1 MDKRLLVKRTLG
13 CVCAATM
20 MGATLVT
27 HHDSLNTV
35 IAEEKTVQVQKEL
48 PFIDSLHYLSE
59 NSKKEFKE
67 ELSKVG
73 EASQKVK
80 EILAKAQQA
89 DKQAQA
95 LAEMKIPE
103 KIPMKPLHGPLYG
116 GYFRTW
122 HDKTSD
128 PSEKDKVNSMGELP
142 KEVDLAFVFH
152 DWTKDY
158 SLFWKE
164 LATKHV
170 PKLNKQGTRVIRT
183 IPWRFLA
190 GGDNSGIAED
200 ASKYPNTPEG
210 NKALAKAIVDE
221 YVYKYNLDG
230 LDVDIERDSIPKV
243 NGEVSDENLKRSIH
257 VFEEIGKLIGPKG
270 ADKSR
275 LFIMDSTYMADKNP
289 LIERG
294 APYIDLLLVQVYGAR
309 GEQGEFQNDTKLVT
323 ETPEERWQ
331 GYSKYIRPEQYM
343 VGFSFYEEKAGSGN
357 LWYDINTRKD
367 EDTANG
373 INTDIT
379 GTRAERYA
387 RWQPKTGG
395 VKGGIFSYAV
405 DRDGVAHQPEKVA
418 QQDKR
423 SQMQVDEITDNIFHS
438 DYSVSKALKQ
448 VMLKDKSYDLIDEKD
463 FPDKALREA
472 VIAQVGTR
480 KGDLERFNGTL
491 RLDNPAI
498 QSLEGL
504 NKFKKLSQLDLIGLS
519 RITKLDRS
527 VLPANMKSGKDTLET
542 VLETYKKNS
551 KEEPATIPPV
561 SLTIS
566 GLTGLKELDLSG
578 FDRET
583 LAGLD
588 AATLTSL
595 EKVDISGNKLDLAPG
610 TENRQIFDVMR
621 STVSNHVRSNEQT
634 VRFDKQKPTGHYPTT
649 YGTTSLRLP
658 KAEGNIDLQS
668 RLLFGTVTNQGTLI
682 NSEADYKAY
691 QNQKIA
697 GRNFVDPDYHYNNF
711 KVSYDN
717 YTLTVTDSTLG
728 TTTDKRLATDKEETY
743 NVDFFSPAD
752 KTKAVHTAKVIV
764 GDEKTMM
771 VNLAEGATVIGGS
784 ADSVNARKVFDGK
797 IQSNLLTFDNQASI
811 IFEIKDPSL
820 AKYWRLFNDSSK
832 DKDDYIKEAKL
843 EVFTGQLNAEA
854 DVKTSLEKSGDW
866 VTVSTYSGEEKVY
879 SHSLDNISAKYWRV
893 TVDTKGGQYSSP
905 SLPELQILG
914 YPLPNADAIMK
925 TVTAAKELSQQKD
938 KFPQQVLGELIT
950 KEAAVEASLTSKMFD
965 IAVINTNVEALKNV
979 VDECLAYDKNKE
991 TAFKATEDYRAAVNR
1006 IKAERVTAEEM
1017 AQFKD
1022 LTEKAAWLNSKI
1034 EAKLA
1039 DRGYDTDLMGLV
1051 DKLTPITEALKLF
1064 AK

>member
-1 MDKRLLVKRTLG
+1 MDKHLLVKRTLG
-13 CVCAATM
+13 CVCAATL
-20 MGATLVT
+20 MGAALAT

-35 IAEEKTVQVQKEL
+35 KAEEKTVQVQKEL
-48 PFIDSLHYLSE
+48 PSIDSLHYLSE

-67 ELSKVG
+67 ELSKAG
-73 EASQKVK
+73 QESQKVK

-89 DKQAQA
+89 DKQAQE
-95 LAEMKIPE
+95 LAKMKIPE

-128 PSEKDKVNSMGELP
+128 PTEKDKVNSMGELP
-142 KEVDLAFVFH
+142 KEVDLAFIFH

-200 ASKYPNTPEG
+200 TSKYPNTPEG

-230 LDVDIERDSIPKV
+230 LDVDVEHDSIPKV
-243 NGEVSDENLKRSIH
+243 NGKASDENLKRSID

-343 VGFSFYEEKAGSGN
+343 IGFSFYEERAGSGN
-357 LWYDINTRKD
+357 LWYDINSRKD

-395 VKGGIFSYAV
+395 IKGGIFSYAI
-405 DRDGVAHQPEKVA
+405 DRDGVAHQPKQIAEK
-418 QQDKR
+418 DK
-423 SQMQVDEITDNIFHS
+423 QNVKNNQPQIPEITDNIFHS
-438 DYSVSKALKQ
+438 DYSVSKALKT

-472 VIAQVGTR
+472 VMAQVGTR

-504 NKFKKLSQLDLIGLS
+504 NKFKKLAQLDLIGLS

-527 VLPANMKSGKDTLET
+527 VLPANMKPGKDTLET
-542 VLETYKKNS
+542 VLETYKKDN

-561 SLTIS
+561 SLKVS

-610 TENRQIFDVMR
+610 TENRQIFDTML
-621 STVSNHVRSNEQT
+621 STISNHVGSNEQT
-634 VRFDKQKPTGHYPTT
+634 VKFDKQKPTGHYPDT
-649 YGTTSLRLP
+649 YGKTSLRLP
-658 KAEGNIDLQS
+658 VANEKVDLQS
-668 RLLFGTVTNQGTLI
+668 QLLFGTVTNQGTLI

-691 QNQKIA
+691 QNHKIA
-697 GRNFVDPDYHYNNF
+697 GRSFVDSNYHYNNF
-711 KVSYDN
+711 KVSYEN
-717 YTLTVTDSTLG
+717 YTVKVTDSTLG
-728 TTTDKRLATDKEETY
+728 TTTDKTLATDKEETY
-743 NVDFFSPAD
+743 KVDFFSPAD

-771 VNLAEGATVIGGS
+771 VNLAEGATVIKS
-784 ADSVNARKVFDGK
+784 ENDENAKKVFNG
-797 IQSNLLTFDNQASI
+797 IMEYNPISTQNRASI

-832 DKDDYIKEAKL
+832 DKKDYIKEAKL

-854 DVKTSLEKSGDW
+854 DVKTSLEKSDDW
-866 VTVSTYSGEEKVY
+866 QTVSTYSGQEQVF
-879 SHSLDNISAKYWRV
+879 SHALDNISAKYWRI
-893 TVDTKGGQYSSP
+893 TVDTKGGNYSWP

-914 YPLPNADAIMK
+914 YPLPNADTIMK
-925 TVTAAKELSQQKD
+925 TVTTAKGLSQQKD
-938 KFPQQVLGELIT
+938 KFSQKMPDEL
-950 KEAAVEASLTSKMFD
+950 K
-965 IAVINTNVEALKNV
+965 
-979 VDECLAYDKNKE
+979 
-991 TAFKATEDYRAAVNR
+991 
-1006 IKAERVTAEEM
+1006 IKEM
-1017 AQFKD
+1017 A
-1022 LTEKAAWLNSKI
+1022 LETSLNSKI
-1034 EAKLA
+1034 FDVTAINA
-1039 DRGYDTDLMGLV
+1039 NAGV
-1051 DKLTPITEALKLF
+1051 LKDCIEKRQLL
-1064 AK
+1064 KK

>member
-1 MDKRLLVKRTLG
+1 MDKHLLVKRTLG
-13 CVCAATM
+13 CVCAATL
-20 MGATLVT
+20 MGAALAT

-35 IAEEKTVQVQKEL
+35 KAEEKTVQVQKEL
-48 PFIDSLHYLSE
+48 PSIDSLHYLSE

-67 ELSKVG
+67 ELSKAG
-73 EASQKVK
+73 QESQKVK

-89 DKQAQA
+89 DKQAQE
-95 LAEMKIPE
+95 LAKMKIPE

-128 PSEKDKVNSMGELP
+128 PTEKDKVNSMGELP
-142 KEVDLAFVFH
+142 KEVDLAFIFH

-230 LDVDIERDSIPKV
+230 LDVDVEHDSIPKV
-243 NGEVSDENLKRSIH
+243 NGEASDENLKRSID

-270 ADKSR
+270 TDKSR

-294 APYIDLLLVQVYGAR
+294 APYINLLLVQVYGS
-309 GEQGEFQNDTKLVT
+309 QGEKGVFQNDTKLVT
-323 ETPEERWQ
+323 DTPEERWR

-343 VGFSFYEEKAGSGN
+343 IGFSFYEENAQEGN
-357 LWYDINTRKD
+357 LWYDISERK
-367 EDTANG
+367 ESDTTG
-373 INTDIT
+373 LSSSIT
-379 GTRAERYA
+379 ATRAERYA
-387 RWQPKTGG
+387 KWQPKTGG
-395 VKGGIFSYAV
+395 VKGGIFSYAI
-405 DRDGVAHQPEKVA
+405 DRDGVAHQPKKYAKQKEFKDA
-418 QQDKR
+418 
-423 SQMQVDEITDNIFHS
+423 TDNIFHS
-438 DYSVSKALKQ
+438 DYSVSKALKT

-472 VIAQVGTR
+472 VMAQVGTR

-504 NKFKKLSQLDLIGLS
+504 NKFKKLAQLDLIGLS
-519 RITKLDRS
+519 RITKLDQS
-527 VLPANMKSGKDTLET
+527 VLPANMKPGKDTLET
-542 VLETYKKNS
+542 VLETYKKDN

-561 SLTIS
+561 SLKVS

-610 TENRQIFDVMR
+610 TQNRQIFDTML
-621 STVSNHVRSNEQT
+621 STVSNHVGSNEQT
-634 VRFDKQKPTGHYPTT
+634 VKFDKQKPTGHYPDT
-649 YGTTSLRLP
+649 YGKTSLRLP
-658 KAEGNIDLQS
+658 VANEKVDLQS
-668 RLLFGTVTNQGTLI
+668 QLLFGTVTNQGTLI

-691 QNQKIA
+691 QNHKIA
-697 GRNFVDPDYHYNNF
+697 GRSFVDSNYHYNNF
-711 KVSYDN
+711 KVSYEN
-717 YTLTVTDSTLG
+717 YTVKVTDSTLG
-728 TTTDKRLATDKEETY
+728 TTTDKTLATDKEETY
-743 NVDFFSPAD
+743 KVDFFSPAD

-771 VNLAEGATVIGGS
+771 VNLAAGATVIKS
-784 ADSVNARKVFDGK
+784 ENDENAKKVFNGIMEYNPLSFNNK
-797 IQSNLLTFDNQASI
+797 SSI
-811 IFEIKDPSL
+811 IFEMKDPSL

-832 DKDDYIKEAKL
+832 GKDDYIKEAKL

-854 DVKTSLEKSGDW
+854 DVKTSLEKSDDW
-866 VTVSTYSGEEKVY
+866 QTVSTYSGQEQVF
-879 SHSLDNISAKYWRV
+879 SHALDNISAKYWRI
-893 TVDTKGGQYSSP
+893 TVDNKKNQYGCV

-914 YPLPNADAIMK
+914 YPLPNADTIMK

-938 KFPQQVLGELIT
+938 KFSQKMLDEL
-950 KEAAVEASLTSKMFD
+950 K
-965 IAVINTNVEALKNV
+965 
-979 VDECLAYDKNKE
+979 
-991 TAFKATEDYRAAVNR
+991 
-1006 IKAERVTAEEM
+1006 IKEM
-1017 AQFKD
+1017 A
-1022 LTEKAAWLNSKI
+1022 LETSLNSKI
-1034 EAKLA
+1034 FDVTAINA
-1039 DRGYDTDLMGLV
+1039 NAGV
-1051 DKLTPITEALKLF
+1051 LKDCIEKRQLL
-1064 AK
+1064 KK

>member
-1 MDKRLLVKRTLG
+1 MDKHLLVKRTLG
-13 CVCAATM
+13 CVCAATL
-20 MGATLVT
+20 MGAALAT

-35 IAEEKTVQVQKEL
+35 KAEEKTVQVQKEL
-48 PFIDSLHYLSE
+48 SSIDSLHYLSE

-67 ELSKVG
+67 ELSKAG
-73 EASQKVK
+73 QESQKVK

-89 DKQAQA
+89 DKQAQE
-95 LAEMKIPE
+95 LAKMKIPE

-128 PSEKDKVNSMGELP
+128 PTEKDKVNSMGELP
-142 KEVDLAFVFH
+142 KEVDLAFIFH

-200 ASKYPNTPEG
+200 TSKYPNTPEG

-230 LDVDIERDSIPKV
+230 LDVDVEHDSIPKV
-243 NGEVSDENLKRSIH
+243 NGEASDENLKRSID

-309 GEQGEFQNDTKLVT
+309 GEQGEFQNDTRLVT

-343 VGFSFYEEKAGSGN
+343 IGFSFYEENAQEGN
-357 LWYDINTRKD
+357 LWYDISERK
-367 EDTANG
+367 ESDTTG
-373 INTDIT
+373 LSSSIT
-379 GTRAERYA
+379 ATRAERYA
-387 RWQPKTGG
+387 KWQPKTGG
-395 VKGGIFSYAV
+395 VKGGIFSYAI
-405 DRDGVAHQPEKVA
+405 DRDGVAHQPKKYAKQKEFKDA
-418 QQDKR
+418 
-423 SQMQVDEITDNIFHS
+423 TDNIFHS
-438 DYSVSKALKQ
+438 DYSVSKALKT

-472 VIAQVGTR
+472 VMAQVGTR

-504 NKFKKLSQLDLIGLS
+504 NKFKKLAQLDLIGLS

-527 VLPANMKSGKDTLET
+527 VLPANMKPGKDTLET
-542 VLETYKKNS
+542 VLETYKKDN

-561 SLTIS
+561 SLKVS

-610 TENRQIFDVMR
+610 TENRQIFDTML
-621 STVSNHVRSNEQT
+621 STVSNHVGSNEQT
-634 VRFDKQKPTGHYPTT
+634 VKFDKQKPTGHYPDT
-649 YGTTSLRLP
+649 YGKTSLRLP
-658 KAEGNIDLQS
+658 VAEGNIDLQS
-668 RLLFGTVTNQGTLI
+668 QLLFGTVTNQGTLI

-691 QNQKIA
+691 QNHKIA
-697 GRNFVDPDYHYNNF
+697 GRSFVDSNYHYNNF
-711 KVSYDN
+711 KVSYEN
-717 YTLTVTDSTLG
+717 YTVKVTDSTLG
-728 TTTDKRLATDKEETY
+728 TTTDKTLATDKEETY
-743 NVDFFSPAD
+743 KVDFFSPAD
-752 KTKAVHTAKVIV
+752 KTKAVHTAKVII

-784 ADSVNARKVFDGK
+784 ADSQAALKAFDGV
-797 IQSNLLTFDNQASI
+797 IEYNPISTQNRASI
-811 IFEIKDPSL
+811 IFEMKDPSL

-832 DKDDYIKEAKL
+832 GEDDYIKEAKL

-854 DVKTSLEKSGDW
+854 DVKTSLEKSDDW
-866 VTVSTYSGEEKVY
+866 QTVSTYSGQEQVF
-879 SHSLDNISAKYWRV
+879 SHALDNISAKYWRI
-893 TVDTKGGQYSSP
+893 TVDNKKNQYGYV

-914 YPLPNADAIMK
+914 YPLPNADTIMK
-925 TVTAAKELSQQKD
+925 TVTIAKGLSQQKD
-938 KFPQQVLGELIT
+938 KFSQKMLDEL
-950 KEAAVEASLTSKMFD
+950 K
-965 IAVINTNVEALKNV
+965 
-979 VDECLAYDKNKE
+979 
-991 TAFKATEDYRAAVNR
+991 
-1006 IKAERVTAEEM
+1006 IKEM
-1017 AQFKD
+1017 A
-1022 LTEKAAWLNSKI
+1022 LETSLNSKI
-1034 EAKLA
+1034 FDVTAINA
-1039 DRGYDTDLMGLV
+1039 NAGV
-1051 DKLTPITEALKLF
+1051 LKDCIEKRQLL
-1064 AK
+1064 KK

>member
-1 MDKRLLVKRTLG
+1 MDKHLLVKRTLG
-13 CVCAATM
+13 CVCAATL
-20 MGATLVT
+20 MGAALAT

-35 IAEEKTVQVQKEL
+35 KAEEKTVQVQKEL
-48 PFIDSLHYLSE
+48 SSIDSLHYLSE

-67 ELSKVG
+67 ELSKAG
-73 EASQKVK
+73 QESQKVK

-89 DKQAQA
+89 DKQAQE
-95 LAEMKIPE
+95 LAKMKIPE

-128 PSEKDKVNSMGELP
+128 PTEKDKVNSMGELP
-142 KEVDLAFVFH
+142 KEVDLAFIFH

-200 ASKYPNTPEG
+200 TSKYPNTPEG

-230 LDVDIERDSIPKV
+230 LDVDVEHDSIPKV
-243 NGEVSDENLKRSIH
+243 DKKEDTAGVERSIQ

-309 GEQGEFQNDTKLVT
+309 GEKGVFQNDTKLVT
-323 ETPEERWQ
+323 DTPEERWQ

-343 VGFSFYEEKAGSGN
+343 IGFSFYEERAGSGN
-357 LWYDINTRKD
+357 LWYDINSRKD
-367 EDTANG
+367 DDKANG

-395 VKGGIFSYAV
+395 VKGGIFSYAI

-423 SQMQVDEITDNIFHS
+423 SQTQVDEITDNIFHS
-438 DYSVSKALKQ
+438 DYSVSKALKT

-472 VIAQVGTR
+472 VMAQVGTR

-504 NKFKKLSQLDLIGLS
+504 NKFKKLAQLDLIGLS
-519 RITKLDRS
+519 RITKLDQS
-527 VLPANMKSGKDTLET
+527 VLPANMKPGKDTLET
-542 VLETYKKNS
+542 VLETYKQDN

-561 SLTIS
+561 SLKVS

-610 TENRQIFDVMR
+610 TENRQIFDTML
-621 STVSNHVRSNEQT
+621 STVSNHVGSNEQT
-634 VRFDKQKPTGHYPTT
+634 VKFDKQKPTGHYPDT
-649 YGTTSLRLP
+649 YGKTSLRLP
-658 KAEGNIDLQS
+658 VAEGNIDLQS
-668 RLLFGTVTNQGTLI
+668 QLLFGTVTNQGTLI

-691 QNQKIA
+691 QNHKIA
-697 GRNFVDPDYHYNNF
+697 GRSFVDSNYHYNNF
-711 KVSYDN
+711 KVSYEN
-717 YTLTVTDSTLG
+717 YTVKVTDSTLG
-728 TTTDKRLATDKEETY
+728 TTTDKTLATDKEETY
-743 NVDFFSPAD
+743 KVDFFSPAD
-752 KTKAVHTAKVIV
+752 KTKAVHTAKVII

-784 ADSVNARKVFDGK
+784 ADSQAALKAFDGV
-797 IQSNLLTFDNQASI
+797 IEYNPISTQNRASI
-811 IFEIKDPSL
+811 IFEMKDPSL

-832 DKDDYIKEAKL
+832 GEDDYIKEAKL

-854 DVKTSLEKSGDW
+854 DVKTSLEKSDDW
-866 VTVSTYSGEEKVY
+866 QTVSTYSGQEQVF
-879 SHSLDNISAKYWRV
+879 SHALDNISAKYWRI
-893 TVDTKGGQYSSP
+893 TVDNKKNQYGYV

-914 YPLPNADAIMK
+914 YPLPNADTIMK
-925 TVTAAKELSQQKD
+925 TVTTAKELSQQKD
-938 KFPQQVLGELIT
+938 KFSQKMLDEL
-950 KEAAVEASLTSKMFD
+950 K
-965 IAVINTNVEALKNV
+965 
-979 VDECLAYDKNKE
+979 
-991 TAFKATEDYRAAVNR
+991 
-1006 IKAERVTAEEM
+1006 IKEM
-1017 AQFKD
+1017 A
-1022 LTEKAAWLNSKI
+1022 LETSLNSKI
-1034 EAKLA
+1034 FDVTAINA
-1039 DRGYDTDLMGLV
+1039 NAGV
-1051 DKLTPITEALKLF
+1051 LKDCIEKRQLL
-1064 AK
+1064 KK

>member
-1 MDKRLLVKRTLG
+1 MDKHLLVKRTLG
-13 CVCAATM
+13 CVCAATL
-20 MGATLVT
+20 MGAALAT

-35 IAEEKTVQVQKEL
+35 KAEEKTVQVQKEL
-48 PFIDSLHYLSE
+48 PSIDSLHYLSE

-67 ELSKVG
+67 ELSKAG
-73 EASQKVK
+73 QESQKVK

-89 DKQAQA
+89 DKQAQE
-95 LAEMKIPE
+95 LAKMKIPE

-128 PSEKDKVNSMGELP
+128 PTEKDKVNSMGELP
-142 KEVDLAFVFH
+142 KEVDLAFIFH

-200 ASKYPNTPEG
+200 TSKYPNTPEG

-230 LDVDIERDSIPKV
+230 LDVDVEHDSIPKV
-243 NGEVSDENLKRSIH
+243 DKKEDTAGVERSIQ

-270 ADKSR
+270 VDKSR

-294 APYIDLLLVQVYGAR
+294 APYINLLLVQVYGS
-309 GEQGEFQNDTKLVT
+309 QGEKGGWEPVSNRPEKTM
-323 ETPEERWQ
+323 EERWQ

-343 VGFSFYEEKAGSGN
+343 IGFSFYEERAGSGN
-357 LWYDINTRKD
+357 LWYDINVED
-367 EDTANG
+367 ESNPNIG
-373 INTDIT
+373 KEIK

-387 RWQPKTGG
+387 KWQPKTGG

-405 DRDGVAHQPEKVA
+405 DRDGVAHPK
-418 QQDKR
+418 KNGYKNPKL
-423 SQMQVDEITDNIFHS
+423 DNIVTS
-438 DYSVSKALKQ
+438 DYSVSKALKT

-472 VIAQVGTR
+472 VMAQVGTR

-504 NKFKKLSQLDLIGLS
+504 NKFKKLAQLDLIGLS
-519 RITKLDRS
+519 CITKLDQS
-527 VLPANMKSGKDTLET
+527 VLPANMKPGKDTLET
-542 VLETYKKNS
+542 VLETYKKDN

-561 SLTIS
+561 SLKVS

-610 TENRQIFDVMR
+610 TENRQIFDTML
-621 STVSNHVRSNEQT
+621 STVSNHVGSNKQT
-634 VRFDKQKPTGHYPTT
+634 VKFDKQKPTGHYPDT
-649 YGTTSLRLP
+649 YGKTSLRLP
-658 KAEGNIDLQS
+658 VANEKVDLQS
-668 RLLFGTVTNQGTLI
+668 QLLFGTVTNQGTLI

-691 QNQKIA
+691 QNHKIA
-697 GRNFVDPDYHYNNF
+697 GRSFVDSNYHYNNF
-711 KVSYDN
+711 KVSYES
-717 YTLTVTDSTLG
+717 YTVKVTDSTLG
-728 TTTDKRLATDKEETY
+728 TTTDKTLATDKEETY
-743 NVDFFSPAD
+743 KVDFFIPAD

-771 VNLAEGATVIGGS
+771 VNLAEGATVIKS
-784 ADSVNARKVFDGK
+784 ENDENAKKVFNG
-797 IQSNLLTFDNQASI
+797 IMEYNPISTQNRASI

-832 DKDDYIKEAKL
+832 DKKDYIKEAKL

-854 DVKTSLEKSGDW
+854 DVKTSLEKSDDW
-866 VTVSTYSGEEKVY
+866 QTVSTYSGQEQVF
-879 SHSLDNISAKYWRV
+879 SHALDNISAKYWRI
-893 TVDTKGGQYSSP
+893 TVDTKGGNYSWP

-914 YPLPNADAIMK
+914 YPLPNADTIMK
-925 TVTAAKELSQQKD
+925 TVTTAKGLSQQKD
-938 KFPQQVLGELIT
+938 KFSQKMLDEL
-950 KEAAVEASLTSKMFD
+950 K
-965 IAVINTNVEALKNV
+965 
-979 VDECLAYDKNKE
+979 
-991 TAFKATEDYRAAVNR
+991 
-1006 IKAERVTAEEM
+1006 IKEM
-1017 AQFKD
+1017 A
-1022 LTEKAAWLNSKI
+1022 LETSLNSKI
-1034 EAKLA
+1034 FDVTAINA
-1039 DRGYDTDLMGLV
+1039 NAGV
-1051 DKLTPITEALKLF
+1051 LKDCIEKRQLL
-1064 AK
+1064 KK

>member
-1 MDKRLLVKRTLG
+1 MDKHLLVKRTLG
-13 CVCAATM
+13 CVCAATL
-20 MGATLVT
+20 MGAALAT

-35 IAEEKTVQVQKEL
+35 KAEEKTVQVQKEL
-48 PFIDSLHYLSE
+48 SSIDSLHYLSE

-67 ELSKVG
+67 ELSKEKVP
-73 EASQKVK
+73 EKVK

-89 DKQAQA
+89 DKQAQE
-95 LAEMKIPE
+95 LTKMKIPE

-128 PSEKDKVNSMGELP
+128 PTEKDKVNSMGELP
-142 KEVDLAFVFH
+142 KEVDLAFIFH

-200 ASKYPNTPEG
+200 TSKYPNTPEG

-230 LDVDIERDSIPKV
+230 LDVDVEHDSILKV
-243 NGEVSDENLKRSIH
+243 NGKASDENLKRSID

-270 ADKSR
+270 VDKSR

-343 VGFSFYEEKAGSGN
+343 IGFSFYEERAGSGN
-357 LWYDINTRKD
+357 LWYDINSRKD
-367 EDTANG
+367 DDKANG

-395 VKGGIFSYAV
+395 VKGGIFSYAI
-405 DRDGVAHQPEKVA
+405 DRDGVAHQPKQIAEK
-418 QQDKR
+418 DK
-423 SQMQVDEITDNIFHS
+423 QNVKNNQPQIPEITDNIFHS
-438 DYSVSKALKQ
+438 DYSVSKALKT

-472 VIAQVGTR
+472 VMAQVGTR

-504 NKFKKLSQLDLIGLS
+504 NKFKKLAQLDLIGLS
-519 RITKLDRS
+519 RITKLDQS
-527 VLPANMKSGKDTLET
+527 VLPANMKPGKDTLET
-542 VLETYKKNS
+542 VLETYKKDN

-561 SLTIS
+561 SLKVS

-610 TENRQIFDVMR
+610 TENRQIFDTML
-621 STVSNHVRSNEQT
+621 STISNHVGSNEQT
-634 VRFDKQKPTGHYPTT
+634 VKFDKQKPTGHYPDT
-649 YGTTSLRLP
+649 YGKTSLRLP
-658 KAEGNIDLQS
+658 VAEGNIDLQS
-668 RLLFGTVTNQGTLI
+668 QLLFGTVTNQGTLI

-691 QNQKIA
+691 QNHKIA
-697 GRNFVDPDYHYNNF
+697 GRSFVDSNYHYNNF
-711 KVSYDN
+711 KVSYEN
-717 YTLTVTDSTLG
+717 YTVKVTDSTLG
-728 TTTDKRLATDKEETY
+728 TTTDKTLATDKEETY
-743 NVDFFSPAD
+743 KVDFFSPAD

-784 ADSVNARKVFDGK
+784 ADSQAALKAFDGV
-797 IQSNLLTFDNQASI
+797 IEYNPISTQNRASI
-811 IFEIKDPSL
+811 IFEMKDPSL

-832 DKDDYIKEAKL
+832 GEDDYIKEAKL

-854 DVKTSLEKSGDW
+854 DVKTSLEKSDDW
-866 VTVSTYSGEEKVY
+866 QTVSTYSGQEQVF
-879 SHSLDNISAKYWRV
+879 SHALDNISAKYWRV
-893 TVDTKGGQYSSP
+893 TVDTKGGNYSWP

-914 YPLPNADAIMK
+914 YPLPNADTIMK
-925 TVTAAKELSQQKD
+925 TVTTAKELSQQKD
-938 KFPQQVLGELIT
+938 KFSQKILDEL
-950 KEAAVEASLTSKMFD
+950 K
-965 IAVINTNVEALKNV
+965 
-979 VDECLAYDKNKE
+979 
-991 TAFKATEDYRAAVNR
+991 
-1006 IKAERVTAEEM
+1006 IKEM
-1017 AQFKD
+1017 A
-1022 LTEKAAWLNSKI
+1022 LETSLNSKI
-1034 EAKLA
+1034 FDVTAIDA
-1039 DRGYDTDLMGLV
+1039 NAGV
-1051 DKLTPITEALKLF
+1051 LKDCIEKRQLL
-1064 AK
+1064 KK

>member
-1 MDKRLLVKRTLG
+1 MDKHLLVKRTLG
-13 CVCAATM
+13 CVCAATL
-20 MGATLVT
+20 MGAALAT

-35 IAEEKTVQVQKEL
+35 KAEEKTVQVQKEL
-48 PFIDSLHYLSE
+48 SSIDSLHYLSE

-67 ELSKVG
+67 ELSKAG
-73 EASQKVK
+73 QESQKVK

-89 DKQAQA
+89 DKQAQE
-95 LAEMKIPE
+95 LAKMKIPE

-128 PSEKDKVNSMGELP
+128 PTEKDKVNSMGELP
-142 KEVDLAFVFH
+142 KEVDLAFIFH

-200 ASKYPNTPEG
+200 TSKYPNTPEG

-230 LDVDIERDSIPKV
+230 LDVDVEHDSIPKV
-243 NGEVSDENLKRSIH
+243 NGEASDENLKRSID

-294 APYIDLLLVQVYGAR
+294 APYINLLLVQVYGS
-309 GEQGEFQNDTKLVT
+309 QGEKGGWEPVSNRPEKTM
-323 ETPEERWQ
+323 EERWQ

-343 VGFSFYEEKAGSGN
+343 IGFSFYEERAGSGN
-357 LWYDINTRKD
+357 LWYDINVED
-367 EDTANG
+367 ESNPNIG
-373 INTDIT
+373 KEIK

-387 RWQPKTGG
+387 KWQPKTGG

-405 DRDGVAHQPEKVA
+405 DRDGVAHPK
-418 QQDKR
+418 KNGYKNPKL
-423 SQMQVDEITDNIFHS
+423 DNIVTS
-438 DYSVSKALKQ
+438 DYSVSKALKT

-472 VIAQVGTR
+472 VMAQVGTR

-504 NKFKKLSQLDLIGLS
+504 NKFKKLAQLDLIGLS
-519 RITKLDRS
+519 RITKLDQS
-527 VLPANMKSGKDTLET
+527 VLPANMKPGKDTLET
-542 VLETYKKNS
+542 VLETYKKDN

-561 SLTIS
+561 SLKVS

-610 TENRQIFDVMR
+610 TENRQIFDTML
-621 STVSNHVRSNEQT
+621 STVSNHVGSNKQT
-634 VRFDKQKPTGHYPTT
+634 VKFDKQKPTGHYPDT
-649 YGTTSLRLP
+649 YGKTSLRLP
-658 KAEGNIDLQS
+658 VANEKVDLQS
-668 RLLFGTVTNQGTLI
+668 QLLFGTVTNQGTLI

-691 QNQKIA
+691 QNHKIA
-697 GRNFVDPDYHYNNF
+697 GRSFVDSNYHYNNF
-711 KVSYDN
+711 KVSYEN
-717 YTLTVTDSTLG
+717 YTVKVTDSTLG
-728 TTTDKRLATDKEETY
+728 TTTDKTLATDKEETY
-743 NVDFFSPAD
+743 KVDFFSPAD

-771 VNLAEGATVIGGS
+771 VNLAAGATVIKS
-784 ADSVNARKVFDGK
+784 ENDENAKKVFNG
-797 IQSNLLTFDNQASI
+797 IMEYNPISTQNRASI
-811 IFEIKDPSL
+811 IFEMKDPSL
-820 AKYWRLFNDSSK
+820 AKYWRLFNNSSK
-832 DKDDYIKEAKL
+832 GEDDYIKEAKL

-854 DVKTSLEKSGDW
+854 DVKTSLEKSDDW
-866 VTVSTYSGEEKVY
+866 QTVSTYSGQEQVF
-879 SHSLDNISAKYWRV
+879 SHALDNISAKYWRI
-893 TVDTKGGQYSSP
+893 TVDNKKNQYGYV

-914 YPLPNADAIMK
+914 YPLPNADTIMK
-925 TVTAAKELSQQKD
+925 TVTTAKGLSQQKD
-938 KFPQQVLGELIT
+938 KFSQKMLDEL
-950 KEAAVEASLTSKMFD
+950 K
-965 IAVINTNVEALKNV
+965 
-979 VDECLAYDKNKE
+979 
-991 TAFKATEDYRAAVNR
+991 
-1006 IKAERVTAEEM
+1006 IKEM
-1017 AQFKD
+1017 A
-1022 LTEKAAWLNSKI
+1022 LETSLNSKI
-1034 EAKLA
+1034 FDVTAINA
-1039 DRGYDTDLMGLV
+1039 NAGV
-1051 DKLTPITEALKLF
+1051 LKDCIEKRQLL
-1064 AK
+1064 KK

>member
-1 MDKRLLVKRTLG
+1 MDKHLLVKRTLG
-13 CVCAATM
+13 CVCAATL
-20 MGATLVT
+20 MGAALAT

-35 IAEEKTVQVQKEL
+35 KAEEKTVQVQKEL
-48 PFIDSLHYLSE
+48 SSIDSLHYLSE

-67 ELSKVG
+67 ELSKEKVP
-73 EASQKVK
+73 EKVK

-89 DKQAQA
+89 DKQAQE
-95 LAEMKIPE
+95 LAKMKIPE

-128 PSEKDKVNSMGELP
+128 PTEKDKVNSMGELP
-142 KEVDLAFVFH
+142 KEVDLAFIFH

-200 ASKYPNTPEG
+200 TSKYPNTPEG

-230 LDVDIERDSIPKV
+230 LDVDVEHDSIPKV
-243 NGEVSDENLKRSIH
+243 DKKEDTAGVERSIQ

-309 GEQGEFQNDTKLVT
+309 GEKGVFQNDTKLVT
-323 ETPEERWQ
+323 DTPEERWQ
-331 GYSKYIRPEQYM
+331 GYSKYICPEQYM
-343 VGFSFYEEKAGSGN
+343 IGFSFYEERAGSGN
-357 LWYDINTRKD
+357 LWYDINSRKD
-367 EDTANG
+367 DDKANG

-395 VKGGIFSYAV
+395 VKGGIFSYAI

-423 SQMQVDEITDNIFHS
+423 SQTQVDEITDNIFHS
-438 DYSVSKALKQ
+438 DYSVSKALKT

-472 VIAQVGTR
+472 VMAQVGTR

-504 NKFKKLSQLDLIGLS
+504 NKFKKLAQLDLIGLS
-519 RITKLDRS
+519 RITKLDQS
-527 VLPANMKSGKDTLET
+527 VLPANMKPGKDTLET
-542 VLETYKKNS
+542 VLETYKQDN

-561 SLTIS
+561 SLKVS

-610 TENRQIFDVMR
+610 TENRQIFDTML
-621 STVSNHVRSNEQT
+621 STVSNHVGSNEQT
-634 VRFDKQKPTGHYPTT
+634 VKFDKQKPTGHYPDT
-649 YGTTSLRLP
+649 YGKTSLRLP
-658 KAEGNIDLQS
+658 VAEGNIDLQS
-668 RLLFGTVTNQGTLI
+668 QLLFGTVTNQGTLI

-691 QNQKIA
+691 QNHKIA
-697 GRNFVDPDYHYNNF
+697 GRSFVDSNYHYNNF
-711 KVSYDN
+711 KVSYEN
-717 YTLTVTDSTLG
+717 YTVKVTDSTLG
-728 TTTDKRLATDKEETY
+728 TTTDKTLATDKEETY
-743 NVDFFSPAD
+743 KVDFFSPAD
-752 KTKAVHTAKVIV
+752 KTKAVHTAKVII

-784 ADSVNARKVFDGK
+784 ADSQAALKAFDGV
-797 IQSNLLTFDNQASI
+797 IEYNPISTQNRASI
-811 IFEIKDPSL
+811 IFEMKDPSL

-832 DKDDYIKEAKL
+832 GEDDYIKEAKL

-854 DVKTSLEKSGDW
+854 DVKTSLEKSDDW
-866 VTVSTYSGEEKVY
+866 QTVSTYSGQEQVF
-879 SHSLDNISAKYWRV
+879 SHALDNISAKYWRI
-893 TVDTKGGQYSSP
+893 TVDNKKNQYGYV

-914 YPLPNADAIMK
+914 YSLPNADTIMK
-925 TVTAAKELSQQKD
+925 TVTTAKELSQQKD
-938 KFPQQVLGELIT
+938 KFSQKMLDEL
-950 KEAAVEASLTSKMFD
+950 K
-965 IAVINTNVEALKNV
+965 
-979 VDECLAYDKNKE
+979 
-991 TAFKATEDYRAAVNR
+991 
-1006 IKAERVTAEEM
+1006 IKEM
-1017 AQFKD
+1017 A
-1022 LTEKAAWLNSKI
+1022 LETSLNSKI
-1034 EAKLA
+1034 FDVTAINA
-1039 DRGYDTDLMGLV
+1039 NAGV
-1051 DKLTPITEALKLF
+1051 LKDCIEKRQLL
-1064 AK
+1064 KK

>member
-1 MDKRLLVKRTLG
+1 MVYQLGSHDLVPKIRSVQMDKHLLVKRTLG
-13 CVCAATM
+13 CVCAATL
-20 MGATLVT
+20 MGAALAT

-35 IAEEKTVQVQKEL
+35 KAEEKTVQVQKEL
-48 PFIDSLHYLSE
+48 PSIDSLHYLSE

-67 ELSKVG
+67 ELSKAG
-73 EASQKVK
+73 QESQKGK

-89 DKQAQA
+89 DKQAQE
-95 LAEMKIPE
+95 LAKMKIPE

-128 PSEKDKVNSMGELP
+128 PTEKDKVNSMGELP
-142 KEVDLAFVFH
+142 KEVDLAFIFH

-200 ASKYPNTPEG
+200 TSKYPNTPEG

-230 LDVDIERDSIPKV
+230 LDVDVEHDSIPKV
-243 NGEVSDENLKRSIH
+243 NGEASDENLKRSID

-270 ADKSR
+270 VDKSR

-343 VGFSFYEEKAGSGN
+343 IGFSFYEERAGSGN
-357 LWYDINTRKD
+357 LWYDINSRKD

-395 VKGGIFSYAV
+395 IKGGIFSYAI
-405 DRDGVAHQPEKVA
+405 DRDGVAHQPKQIAEK
-418 QQDKR
+418 DK
-423 SQMQVDEITDNIFHS
+423 QNVKNNQPQIPEITDNIFHS
-438 DYSVSKALKQ
+438 DYSVSKALKT

-472 VIAQVGTR
+472 VMAQVGTR

-504 NKFKKLSQLDLIGLS
+504 NKFKKLAQLDLIGLS
-519 RITKLDRS
+519 RITKLDQS
-527 VLPANMKSGKDTLET
+527 VLPANMKPGKDTLET
-542 VLETYKKNS
+542 VLETYKKDN

-561 SLTIS
+561 SLKVS

-610 TENRQIFDVMR
+610 TQNRQIFDTML
-621 STVSNHVRSNEQT
+621 STVSNHVGSNEQT
-634 VRFDKQKPTGHYPTT
+634 VKFDKQKPTGHYPDT
-649 YGTTSLRLP
+649 YGKTSLRLP
-658 KAEGNIDLQS
+658 VANEKVDLQS
-668 RLLFGTVTNQGTLI
+668 QLLFGTVTNQGTLI

-691 QNQKIA
+691 QNHKIA
-697 GRNFVDPDYHYNNF
+697 GRSFVDSNYHYNNF
-711 KVSYDN
+711 KVSYEN
-717 YTLTVTDSTLG
+717 YTVKVTDSTLG
-728 TTTDKRLATDKEETY
+728 TTTDKTLATDKEETY
-743 NVDFFSPAD
+743 KVDFFSPAD

-771 VNLAEGATVIGGS
+771 VNLAAGATVIKS
-784 ADSVNARKVFDGK
+784 ENDENAKKVFNGIMEYNPLSFNNK
-797 IQSNLLTFDNQASI
+797 SSI
-811 IFEIKDPSL
+811 IFEMKDPSL

-832 DKDDYIKEAKL
+832 GKDDYIKEAKL

-854 DVKTSLEKSGDW
+854 DVKTSLEKSDDW
-866 VTVSTYSGEEKVY
+866 QTVSTYSGQEQVF
-879 SHSLDNISAKYWRV
+879 SHALDNISAKYWRI
-893 TVDTKGGQYSSP
+893 TVDNKKNQYGCV

-914 YPLPNADAIMK
+914 YPLPNADTIMK

-938 KFPQQVLGELIT
+938 KFSQKMLDEL
-950 KEAAVEASLTSKMFD
+950 K
-965 IAVINTNVEALKNV
+965 
-979 VDECLAYDKNKE
+979 
-991 TAFKATEDYRAAVNR
+991 
-1006 IKAERVTAEEM
+1006 IKEM
-1017 AQFKD
+1017 A
-1022 LTEKAAWLNSKI
+1022 LETSLNSKI
-1034 EAKLA
+1034 FDVTAINA
-1039 DRGYDTDLMGLV
+1039 NAGV
-1051 DKLTPITEALKLF
+1051 LKDCIEKRQLL
-1064 AK
+1064 KK

>member
-1 MDKRLLVKRTLG
+1 MDKHLLVKRTLG
-13 CVCAATM
+13 CVCAATL
-20 MGATLVT
+20 MGAALAT

-35 IAEEKTVQVQKEL
+35 KAEEKTVQVQKEL
-48 PFIDSLHYLSE
+48 PSIDSLHYLSE

-67 ELSKVG
+67 ELSKEKVP
-73 EASQKVK
+73 EKVK
-80 EILAKAQQA
+80 EILEKAQQA
-89 DKQAQA
+89 DKQAQE
-95 LAEMKIPE
+95 LAKMKIPE
-103 KIPMKPLHGPLYG
+103 KIPMKSLHGPLYG

-128 PSEKDKVNSMGELP
+128 PTEKDKVNSMGELP
-142 KEVDLAFVFH
+142 KEVDLAFIFH

-200 ASKYPNTPEG
+200 TSKYPNTPEG

-230 LDVDIERDSIPKV
+230 LDVDVEHDSIPKV
-243 NGEVSDENLKRSIH
+243 NGKASDENLKRSID
-257 VFEEIGKLIGPKG
+257 VVEEIGKLIGPKG
-270 ADKSR
+270 VDKSR

-294 APYIDLLLVQVYGAR
+294 APYINLLLVQIYGP
-309 GEQGEFQNDTKLVT
+309 QGEKGVFQNDTKLVT
-323 ETPEERWQ
+323 DTPEERWQ

-343 VGFSFYEEKAGSGN
+343 IGFSFYEERAGSGN
-357 LWYDINTRKD
+357 LWYDINSRKD
-367 EDTANG
+367 DDKANG

-395 VKGGIFSYAV
+395 VKGGIFSYAI

-423 SQMQVDEITDNIFHS
+423 SQTQVDEITDNIFHS
-438 DYSVSKALKQ
+438 DYSVSKALKT

-472 VIAQVGTR
+472 VMAQVGTR

-504 NKFKKLSQLDLIGLS
+504 NKFKKLAQLDLIGLS
-519 RITKLDRS
+519 RITKLDQS
-527 VLPANMKSGKDTLET
+527 VLPANMKPGKDTLET
-542 VLETYKKNS
+542 VLETYKQDN

-561 SLTIS
+561 SLKVS

-610 TENRQIFDVMR
+610 TENRQIFDTML
-621 STVSNHVRSNEQT
+621 STVSNHVGSNEQT
-634 VRFDKQKPTGHYPTT
+634 VKFDKQKPTGHYPDT
-649 YGTTSLRLP
+649 YGKTSLRLP
-658 KAEGNIDLQS
+658 VANEKVDLQS
-668 RLLFGTVTNQGTLI
+668 QLLFGTVTNQGTLI

-691 QNQKIA
+691 QNQQIA
-697 GRNFVDPDYHYNNF
+697 GRSFVDSNYHYNNF
-711 KVSYDN
+711 KVSYEN
-717 YTLTVTDSTLG
+717 YTVKVTDSTLG
-728 TTTDKRLATDKEETY
+728 TTTDKTLATDKEETY
-743 NVDFFSPAD
+743 KVDFFSPAD

-784 ADSVNARKVFDGK
+784 ADPVNARKVFDSE

-811 IFEIKDPSL
+811 IFEMKDPSL

-832 DKDDYIKEAKL
+832 GKDDYIKEAKL

-854 DVKTSLEKSGDW
+854 DVKTSLEKSDDW
-866 VTVSTYSGEEKVY
+866 QTVSTYSGQEQVF
-879 SHSLDNISAKYWRV
+879 SHALDNISAKYWRI
-893 TVDTKGGQYSSP
+893 TVDNKKNQYGCV

-914 YPLPNADAIMK
+914 YPLPNADTIMK
-925 TVTAAKELSQQKD
+925 TVTTTKGLSQQKD
-938 KFPQQVLGELIT
+938 KFSQKMLDEL
-950 KEAAVEASLTSKMFD
+950 K
-965 IAVINTNVEALKNV
+965 
-979 VDECLAYDKNKE
+979 
-991 TAFKATEDYRAAVNR
+991 
-1006 IKAERVTAEEM
+1006 IKEM
-1017 AQFKD
+1017 A
-1022 LTEKAAWLNSKI
+1022 LETSLNSKI
-1034 EAKLA
+1034 FDVTAINA
-1039 DRGYDTDLMGLV
+1039 NAGV
-1051 DKLTPITEALKLF
+1051 LKDCIEKRQLL
-1064 AK
+1064 KK

>member
-1 MDKRLLVKRTLG
+1 MDKHLLVKRTLG
-13 CVCAATM
+13 CVCAATL
-20 MGATLVT
+20 MGAALAI

-35 IAEEKTVQVQKEL
+35 KAEEKTVQVQKEL
-48 PFIDSLHYLSE
+48 PSIDSLHYLSE

-67 ELSKVG
+67 ELSKAG
-73 EASQKVK
+73 QESQKGK

-89 DKQAQA
+89 DKQAQE
-95 LAEMKIPE
+95 LAKMKIPE

-128 PSEKDKVNSMGELP
+128 PTEKDKVNSMGELP
-142 KEVDLAFVFH
+142 KEVDLAFIFH

-200 ASKYPNTPEG
+200 TSKYPNTPEG

-230 LDVDIERDSIPKV
+230 LDVDVEHDSIPKV
-243 NGEVSDENLKRSIH
+243 NGEASDENLKRSID

-270 ADKSR
+270 VDKSR

-343 VGFSFYEEKAGSGN
+343 IGFSFYEERAGSGN
-357 LWYDINTRKD
+357 LWYDINSRKD

-395 VKGGIFSYAV
+395 IKGGIFSYAI
-405 DRDGVAHQPEKVA
+405 DRDGVAHQPKQIAEK
-418 QQDKR
+418 DK
-423 SQMQVDEITDNIFHS
+423 QNVKNNQPQIPEITDNIFHS
-438 DYSVSKALKQ
+438 DYSVSKALKT

-472 VIAQVGTR
+472 VMAQVGTR

-504 NKFKKLSQLDLIGLS
+504 NKFKKLAQLDLIGLS
-519 RITKLDRS
+519 RITKLDQS
-527 VLPANMKSGKDTLET
+527 VLPANMKPGKDTLET
-542 VLETYKKNS
+542 VLETYKKDN

-561 SLTIS
+561 SLKVS

-610 TENRQIFDVMR
+610 TQNRQIFDTML
-621 STVSNHVRSNEQT
+621 STVSNHVGSNEQT
-634 VRFDKQKPTGHYPTT
+634 VKFDKQKPTGHYPDT
-649 YGTTSLRLP
+649 YGKTSLRLP
-658 KAEGNIDLQS
+658 VANEKVDLQS
-668 RLLFGTVTNQGTLI
+668 QLLFGTVTNQGTLI

-691 QNQKIA
+691 QNHKIA
-697 GRNFVDPDYHYNNF
+697 GRSFVDSNYHYNNF
-711 KVSYDN
+711 KVSYEN
-717 YTLTVTDSTLG
+717 YTVKVTDSTLG
-728 TTTDKRLATDKEETY
+728 TTTDKTLATDKEETY
-743 NVDFFSPAD
+743 KVDFFSPAD

-771 VNLAEGATVIGGS
+771 VNLAAGATVIKS
-784 ADSVNARKVFDGK
+784 ENDENAKKVFNGIMEYNPLSFNNK
-797 IQSNLLTFDNQASI
+797 SSI
-811 IFEIKDPSL
+811 IFEMKDPSL

-832 DKDDYIKEAKL
+832 GKDDYIKEAKL

-854 DVKTSLEKSGDW
+854 DVKTSLEKSDDW
-866 VTVSTYSGEEKVY
+866 QTVSTYSGQEQVF
-879 SHSLDNISAKYWRV
+879 SHALDNISAKYWRI
-893 TVDTKGGQYSSP
+893 TVDNKKNQYGYV

-914 YPLPNADAIMK
+914 YPLPNADTIMK
-925 TVTAAKELSQQKD
+925 TVTTAKELSQQKD
-938 KFPQQVLGELIT
+938 KFSQKMLDEL
-950 KEAAVEASLTSKMFD
+950 K
-965 IAVINTNVEALKNV
+965 
-979 VDECLAYDKNKE
+979 
-991 TAFKATEDYRAAVNR
+991 
-1006 IKAERVTAEEM
+1006 IKEM
-1017 AQFKD
+1017 A
-1022 LTEKAAWLNSKI
+1022 LETSLNSKI
-1034 EAKLA
+1034 FDVTAINA
-1039 DRGYDTDLMGLV
+1039 NAGV
-1051 DKLTPITEALKLF
+1051 LKDCIEKRQLL
-1064 AK
+1064 KK

>member
-1 MDKRLLVKRTLG
+1 MDKHLLVKRTLG
-13 CVCAATM
+13 CVCAATL
-20 MGATLVT
+20 MGAALAT

-35 IAEEKTVQVQKEL
+35 KAEEKTVQVQKEL
-48 PFIDSLHYLSE
+48 SSIDSLHYLSE

-67 ELSKVG
+67 ELSKEKVP
-73 EASQKVK
+73 EKVK

-89 DKQAQA
+89 DKQAQE
-95 LAEMKIPE
+95 LTKMKIPE

-128 PSEKDKVNSMGELP
+128 PTEKDKVNSMGELP
-142 KEVDLAFVFH
+142 KEVDLAFIFH

-230 LDVDIERDSIPKV
+230 LDVDVEHDSIPKV
-243 NGEVSDENLKRSIH
+243 NGEASDENLKRSID

-343 VGFSFYEEKAGSGN
+343 IGFSFYEERAGSGN
-357 LWYDINTRKD
+357 LWYDINSRKD

-395 VKGGIFSYAV
+395 IKGGIFSYAI
-405 DRDGVAHQPEKVA
+405 DRDGVAHQPKQIAEK
-418 QQDKR
+418 DK
-423 SQMQVDEITDNIFHS
+423 QNVKNNQPQIPEITDNIFHS
-438 DYSVSKALKQ
+438 DYSVSKALKT

-472 VIAQVGTR
+472 VMAQVGTR

-504 NKFKKLSQLDLIGLS
+504 NKFKKLAQLDLIGLS

-527 VLPANMKSGKDTLET
+527 VLPANMKPGKDTLET
-542 VLETYKKNS
+542 VLETYKKDN

-561 SLTIS
+561 SLKVS

-610 TENRQIFDVMR
+610 TENRQIFDTML
-621 STVSNHVRSNEQT
+621 STVSNHVGSNEQT
-634 VRFDKQKPTGHYPTT
+634 VKFDKQKPTGHYPDT
-649 YGTTSLRLP
+649 YGKTSLRLP
-658 KAEGNIDLQS
+658 VAEGNIDLQS
-668 RLLFGTVTNQGTLI
+668 QLLFGTVTNQGTLI

-691 QNQKIA
+691 QNHKIA
-697 GRNFVDPDYHYNNF
+697 GCSFVDSNYHYNNF
-711 KVSYDN
+711 KVSYEN
-717 YTLTVTDSTLG
+717 YTVKVTDSTLG
-728 TTTDKRLATDKEETY
+728 TTTDKTLATDKEETY
-743 NVDFFSPAD
+743 KVDFFSPAD

-771 VNLAEGATVIGGS
+771 VNLAAGATVIKS
-784 ADSVNARKVFDGK
+784 ENDENAKKVFNGIMEYNPLSFNNK
-797 IQSNLLTFDNQASI
+797 SSI
-811 IFEIKDPSL
+811 IFEMKDPSL
-820 AKYWRLFNDSSK
+820 AKYWRLFNDNSK
-832 DKDDYIKEAKL
+832 GKDDYIKEAKL

-854 DVKTSLEKSGDW
+854 DVKTSLEKSDDW
-866 VTVSTYSGEEKVY
+866 QTVSTYSGQEQVF
-879 SHSLDNISAKYWRV
+879 SHALDNISAKYWRI
-893 TVDTKGGQYSSP
+893 TVDNKKNQYGYV

-914 YPLPNADAIMK
+914 YPLPNADTIMK

-938 KFPQQVLGELIT
+938 KFSQKMLDEL
-950 KEAAVEASLTSKMFD
+950 K
-965 IAVINTNVEALKNV
+965 
-979 VDECLAYDKNKE
+979 
-991 TAFKATEDYRAAVNR
+991 
-1006 IKAERVTAEEM
+1006 IKEM
-1017 AQFKD
+1017 A
-1022 LTEKAAWLNSKI
+1022 LETSLNSKI
-1034 EAKLA
+1034 FDVTAINA
-1039 DRGYDTDLMGLV
+1039 NAGV
-1051 DKLTPITEALKLF
+1051 LKDCIEKRQLL
-1064 AK
+1064 KK

>member
-1 MDKRLLVKRTLG
+1 MDKHLLVKRTLG
-13 CVCAATM
+13 CVCAATL
-20 MGATLVT
+20 MGAALAT

-35 IAEEKTVQVQKEL
+35 KAEEKTVQIQKEL
-48 PFIDSLHYLSE
+48 SSIDSLHYLSE

-67 ELSKVG
+67 ELSKAG
-73 EASQKVK
+73 QESQKVK

-89 DKQAQA
+89 DKQAQE
-95 LAEMKIPE
+95 LAKMKIPE

-128 PSEKDKVNSMGELP
+128 PTEKDKVNSMGELP
-142 KEVDLAFVFH
+142 KEVDLAFIFH

-200 ASKYPNTPEG
+200 TSKYPNTPEG

-230 LDVDIERDSIPKV
+230 LDVDVEHDSIPKV
-243 NGEVSDENLKRSIH
+243 NGEASDENLKRSID

-309 GEQGEFQNDTKLVT
+309 GEQGEFQNDTRLVT

-343 VGFSFYEEKAGSGN
+343 IGFSFYEENAQEGN
-357 LWYDINTRKD
+357 LWYDISERK
-367 EDTANG
+367 ESDTTG
-373 INTDIT
+373 LSSSIT
-379 GTRAERYA
+379 ATRAERYA
-387 RWQPKTGG
+387 KWQPKTGG
-395 VKGGIFSYAV
+395 VKGGIFSYAI
-405 DRDGVAHQPEKVA
+405 DRDGVAHQPKKYAKQKEFKDA
-418 QQDKR
+418 
-423 SQMQVDEITDNIFHS
+423 TDNIFHS
-438 DYSVSKALKQ
+438 DYSVSKALKT

-472 VIAQVGTR
+472 VMAQVGTR

-504 NKFKKLSQLDLIGLS
+504 NKFKKLAQLDLIGLS
-519 RITKLDRS
+519 RITKLDQS
-527 VLPANMKSGKDTLET
+527 VLPANMKPGKDTLET
-542 VLETYKKNS
+542 VLETYKKDN

-561 SLTIS
+561 SLKVS

-610 TENRQIFDVMR
+610 TENRQIFDTML
-621 STVSNHVRSNEQT
+621 STVSNHVGSNEQT
-634 VRFDKQKPTGHYPTT
+634 VKFDKQKPTGHYPDT
-649 YGTTSLRLP
+649 YGKTSLRLP
-658 KAEGNIDLQS
+658 VAEGNIDLQS
-668 RLLFGTVTNQGTLI
+668 QLLFGTVTNQGTLI

-691 QNQKIA
+691 QNHKIA
-697 GRNFVDPDYHYNNF
+697 GRSFVDSNYHYNNF
-711 KVSYDN
+711 KVSYEN
-717 YTLTVTDSTLG
+717 YTVKVTDSTLG
-728 TTTDKRLATDKEETY
+728 TTTDKTLATDKEETY
-743 NVDFFSPAD
+743 KVDFFSPAD
-752 KTKAVHTAKVIV
+752 KTKAVHTAKVII

-784 ADSVNARKVFDGK
+784 ADSQAALKAFDGV
-797 IQSNLLTFDNQASI
+797 IEYNPISTQNRASI
-811 IFEIKDPSL
+811 IFEMKDPSL

-832 DKDDYIKEAKL
+832 GEDDYIKEAKL

-854 DVKTSLEKSGDW
+854 DVKTSLEKSDDW
-866 VTVSTYSGEEKVY
+866 QTVSTYSGQEQVF
-879 SHSLDNISAKYWRV
+879 SHALDNISAKYWRI
-893 TVDTKGGQYSSP
+893 TVDNKKNQYGYV

-914 YPLPNADAIMK
+914 YPLPNADTIMK
-925 TVTAAKELSQQKD
+925 TVTTAKELSQQKD
-938 KFPQQVLGELIT
+938 KFSQKMLDEL
-950 KEAAVEASLTSKMFD
+950 K
-965 IAVINTNVEALKNV
+965 
-979 VDECLAYDKNKE
+979 
-991 TAFKATEDYRAAVNR
+991 
-1006 IKAERVTAEEM
+1006 IKEM
-1017 AQFKD
+1017 A
-1022 LTEKAAWLNSKI
+1022 LETSLNSKI
-1034 EAKLA
+1034 FDVTAINA
-1039 DRGYDTDLMGLV
+1039 NAGV
-1051 DKLTPITEALKLF
+1051 LKDCIEKRQLL
-1064 AK
+1064 KK

>member
-1 MDKRLLVKRTLG
+1 MDKHLLVKRTLG
-13 CVCAATM
+13 CVCAATL
-20 MGATLVT
+20 MGAALAT

-35 IAEEKTVQVQKEL
+35 KAEGKTVQVQKEL
-48 PFIDSLHYLSE
+48 SSIDSLHYLSE

-67 ELSKVG
+67 ELSKAG
-73 EASQKVK
+73 QESQKGK

-89 DKQAQA
+89 DKQAQE
-95 LAEMKIPE
+95 LAKMKIPE

-128 PSEKDKVNSMGELP
+128 PTEKDKVNSMGELP
-142 KEVDLAFVFH
+142 KEVDLAFIFH

-200 ASKYPNTPEG
+200 TSKYPNTPEG

-230 LDVDIERDSIPKV
+230 LDVDVEHDSIPKV
-243 NGEVSDENLKRSIH
+243 NGEASDENLKRSID

-270 ADKSR
+270 VDKSR

-294 APYIDLLLVQVYGAR
+294 ASYINLLLGQVYGS
-309 GEQGEFQNDTKLVT
+309 QGEKGVFQNDTKLVT
-323 ETPEERWQ
+323 DTPEERWQ

-343 VGFSFYEEKAGSGN
+343 IGFSFYEENAQEGN
-357 LWYDINTRKD
+357 LWYDINSRKD

-395 VKGGIFSYAV
+395 AKGGIFSYAI
-405 DRDGVAHQPEKVA
+405 DRDGVAHQPKKYAKQKEFKDA
-418 QQDKR
+418 
-423 SQMQVDEITDNIFHS
+423 TDNIFHS
-438 DYSVSKALKQ
+438 DYSVSKALKT

-472 VIAQVGTR
+472 VMAQVGTR

-504 NKFKKLSQLDLIGLS
+504 NKFKKLAQLDLIGLS
-519 RITKLDRS
+519 RITKLDQS
-527 VLPANMKSGKDTLET
+527 VLPANMKPGKDTLET
-542 VLETYKKNS
+542 VLETYKKDN

-561 SLTIS
+561 SLKVS

-610 TENRQIFDVMR
+610 TENRQIFDTML
-621 STVSNHVRSNEQT
+621 STVSNHVGSNKQT
-634 VRFDKQKPTGHYPTT
+634 VKFDKQKPTGHYPDT
-649 YGTTSLRLP
+649 YGKTSLRLP
-658 KAEGNIDLQS
+658 VANEKVDLQS
-668 RLLFGTVTNQGTLI
+668 QLLFGTVTNQGTLI

-691 QNQKIA
+691 QNQQIA
-697 GRNFVDPDYHYNNF
+697 GRSFVDSNYHYNNF
-711 KVSYDN
+711 KVSYEN
-717 YTLTVTDSTLG
+717 YTVKVTDSTLG
-728 TTTDKRLATDKEETY
+728 TTTDKTLATDKEETY
-743 NVDFFSPAD
+743 KVDFFSPAD

-784 ADSVNARKVFDGK
+784 ADKEMSRNVFDGSLGGDR
-797 IQSNLLTFDNQASI
+797 SNLLGMSGPKSTI
-811 IFEIKDPSL
+811 IFNLKESGIVKHWRFFNDRARSPQNPAEDIQEIKLQVFDSE
-820 AKYWRLFNDSSK
+820 KYDIETLLKTPNQF
-832 DKDDYIKEAKL
+832 DKDDYWIT
-843 EVFTGQLNAEA
+843 V
-854 DVKTSLEKSGDW
+854 DSYKSKSE
-866 VTVSTYSGEEKVY
+866 TVNNYDQVLKM
-879 SHSLDNISAKYWRV
+879 NSAKYWRV
-893 TVDTKGGQYSSP
+893 TVDTKGGNYSWP

-914 YPLPNADAIMK
+914 YPLPNADTIMK
-925 TVTAAKELSQQKD
+925 TVTIAKGLSQQKD
-938 KFPQQVLGELIT
+938 KFSQKMLDEL
-950 KEAAVEASLTSKMFD
+950 K
-965 IAVINTNVEALKNV
+965 
-979 VDECLAYDKNKE
+979 
-991 TAFKATEDYRAAVNR
+991 
-1006 IKAERVTAEEM
+1006 IKEM
-1017 AQFKD
+1017 A
-1022 LTEKAAWLNSKI
+1022 LETSLNSKI
-1034 EAKLA
+1034 FDVTAINA
-1039 DRGYDTDLMGLV
+1039 NAGV
-1051 DKLTPITEALKLF
+1051 LKDCIEKRQLL
-1064 AK
+1064 KK

>member
-1 MDKRLLVKRTLG
+1 MDKHLLVKRTLG
-13 CVCAATM
+13 CVCAATL
-20 MGATLVT
+20 MGAALAT

-35 IAEEKTVQVQKEL
+35 KAEEKTVQVQKEL
-48 PFIDSLHYLSE
+48 SSIDSLHYLSE

-67 ELSKVG
+67 ELSKAG
-73 EASQKVK
+73 QESQKVK

-89 DKQAQA
+89 DKQAQE
-95 LAEMKIPE
+95 LAKMKIPE

-128 PSEKDKVNSMGELP
+128 PTEKDKVNSMGELP
-142 KEVDLAFVFH
+142 KEVDLAFIFH

-200 ASKYPNTPEG
+200 TSKYPNTPEG

-230 LDVDIERDSIPKV
+230 LDVDVEHDSIPKV
-243 NGEVSDENLKRSIH
+243 NGEASDENLKRSID

-270 ADKSR
+270 VDKSR

-343 VGFSFYEEKAGSGN
+343 IGFSFYEERAGSGN
-357 LWYDINTRKD
+357 LWYDINSRKD

-395 VKGGIFSYAV
+395 IKGGIFSYAI
-405 DRDGVAHQPEKVA
+405 DRDGVAHQPKQIAEK
-418 QQDKR
+418 DK
-423 SQMQVDEITDNIFHS
+423 QNVKNNQPQIPEITDNIFHS
-438 DYSVSKALKQ
+438 DYSVSKALKT

-472 VIAQVGTR
+472 VMAQVGTR

-504 NKFKKLSQLDLIGLS
+504 NKFKKLAQLDLIGLS
-519 RITKLDRS
+519 RITKLDQS
-527 VLPANMKSGKDTLET
+527 VLPANMKPGKDTLET
-542 VLETYKKNS
+542 VLETYKKDN

-561 SLTIS
+561 SLKVS

-610 TENRQIFDVMR
+610 TENLQIFDTML
-621 STVSNHVRSNEQT
+621 STINNHVGSNEQT
-634 VRFDKQKPTGHYPTT
+634 VKFDKQKPTGHYPDT
-649 YGTTSLRLP
+649 YGKTSLRLP
-658 KAEGNIDLQS
+658 VANEKVDLQS
-668 RLLFGTVTNQGTLI
+668 QLLFGTVTNQGTLI

-691 QNQKIA
+691 QNHKIA
-697 GRNFVDPDYHYNNF
+697 GRSFVDSNYHYNNF
-711 KVSYDN
+711 KVSYEN
-717 YTLTVTDSTLG
+717 YTVKVTDSTLG
-728 TTTDKRLATDKEETY
+728 TTTDKTLATDKEETY
-743 NVDFFSPAD
+743 KVDFFSPAD

-771 VNLAEGATVIGGS
+771 VNLAEGATVIKS
-784 ADSVNARKVFDGK
+784 ENDENAKKVFNG
-797 IQSNLLTFDNQASI
+797 IMEYNPISTQNRASI
-811 IFEIKDPSL
+811 IFEMKDPSL
-820 AKYWRLFNDSSK
+820 AKYWRLFNNSSK
-832 DKDDYIKEAKL
+832 GEDDYIKEAKL

-854 DVKTSLEKSGDW
+854 DVKTSLEKSDDW
-866 VTVSTYSGEEKVY
+866 QTVSTYSGQEQVF
-879 SHSLDNISAKYWRV
+879 SHALDNISAKYWRI
-893 TVDTKGGQYSSP
+893 TVDNKKNQYGYV

-914 YPLPNADAIMK
+914 YPLPNADTIMK
-925 TVTAAKELSQQKD
+925 TVTTAKGLSQQKD
-938 KFPQQVLGELIT
+938 KFSQKMLDEL
-950 KEAAVEASLTSKMFD
+950 K
-965 IAVINTNVEALKNV
+965 
-979 VDECLAYDKNKE
+979 
-991 TAFKATEDYRAAVNR
+991 
-1006 IKAERVTAEEM
+1006 IKEM
-1017 AQFKD
+1017 A
-1022 LTEKAAWLNSKI
+1022 LETSLNSKI
-1034 EAKLA
+1034 FDVTAINA
-1039 DRGYDTDLMGLV
+1039 NAGV
-1051 DKLTPITEALKLF
+1051 LKDCIEKRQLL
-1064 AK
+1064 KK

>member
-1 MDKRLLVKRTLG
+1 MDKHLLVKRTLG
-13 CVCAATM
+13 CVCAATL
-20 MGATLVT
+20 MGAALAT

-35 IAEEKTVQVQKEL
+35 KAEEKTVQVQKEL
-48 PFIDSLHYLSE
+48 SSIDSLHYLSE

-67 ELSKVG
+67 ELSKAG
-73 EASQKVK
+73 QESQKVK

-89 DKQAQA
+89 DKQAQE
-95 LAEMKIPE
+95 LAKMKIPE

-128 PSEKDKVNSMGELP
+128 PTEKDKVNSMGELP
-142 KEVDLAFVFH
+142 KEVDLAFIFH

-200 ASKYPNTPEG
+200 TSKYPNTPEG

-230 LDVDIERDSIPKV
+230 LDVDVEHDSIPKV
-243 NGEVSDENLKRSIH
+243 DKKEDTAGVERSIQ

-309 GEQGEFQNDTKLVT
+309 GEQGEFQNDTRLVT

-343 VGFSFYEEKAGSGN
+343 IGFSFYEERAGSGN
-357 LWYDINTRKD
+357 LWYDINSRKD
-367 EDTANG
+367 EDKANG

-395 VKGGIFSYAV
+395 VKGGIFSYAI

-423 SQMQVDEITDNIFHS
+423 SQTQVDEITDNIFRS
-438 DYSVSKALKQ
+438 DYSVSKALKT

-472 VIAQVGTR
+472 VMAQVGTR

-504 NKFKKLSQLDLIGLS
+504 NKFKKLAQLDLIGLS
-519 RITKLDRS
+519 RITKLDQS
-527 VLPANMKSGKDTLET
+527 VLPANMKPGKDTLET
-542 VLETYKKNS
+542 VLETYKKDN

-561 SLTIS
+561 SLKVS

-610 TENRQIFDVMR
+610 TENRQIFDTML
-621 STVSNHVRSNEQT
+621 STVSNHVGSNEQT
-634 VRFDKQKPTGHYPTT
+634 VKFDKQKPTGHYPDT
-649 YGTTSLRLP
+649 YGKTSLRLP
-658 KAEGNIDLQS
+658 VANEKVDLQS
-668 RLLFGTVTNQGTLI
+668 QLLFGTVTNQGTLI

-691 QNQKIA
+691 QNHKIA
-697 GRNFVDPDYHYNNF
+697 GRSFVDSNYHYNNF
-711 KVSYDN
+711 KVSYEN
-717 YTLTVTDSTLG
+717 YTVKVTDSTLG
-728 TTTDKRLATDKEETY
+728 TTTDKTLATDKEETY
-743 NVDFFSPAD
+743 KVDFFSPAD

-771 VNLAEGATVIGGS
+771 VNLAQGATVIGGS
-784 ADSVNARKVFDGK
+784 ADPVNARKVFDSE

-811 IFEIKDPSL
+811 IFEMKNPSL

-832 DKDDYIKEAKL
+832 DKKDYIKEAKL

-854 DVKTSLEKSGDW
+854 DVKTSLEKSDDW
-866 VTVSTYSGEEKVY
+866 QTVSTYSGQEQVF
-879 SHSLDNISAKYWRV
+879 SHALDNISAKYWRI
-893 TVDTKGGQYSSP
+893 TVDTKGENYSWP

-914 YPLPNADAIMK
+914 YPLPNADTIMK
-925 TVTAAKELSQQKD
+925 TVTTAKELSQQKD
-938 KFPQQVLGELIT
+938 KFSQKMLDEL
-950 KEAAVEASLTSKMFD
+950 K
-965 IAVINTNVEALKNV
+965 
-979 VDECLAYDKNKE
+979 
-991 TAFKATEDYRAAVNR
+991 
-1006 IKAERVTAEEM
+1006 IKEM
-1017 AQFKD
+1017 A
-1022 LTEKAAWLNSKI
+1022 LETSLNSKI
-1034 EAKLA
+1034 FDVTAINA
-1039 DRGYDTDLMGLV
+1039 NAGV
-1051 DKLTPITEALKLF
+1051 LKDCIEKRQLLKNKQSNF
-1064 AK
+1064 LR

>member
-1 MDKRLLVKRTLG
+1 MDKHLLVKRTLG
-13 CVCAATM
+13 CVCAATL
-20 MGATLVT
+20 MGAALAT

-35 IAEEKTVQVQKEL
+35 KAEEKTVQVQKEL
-48 PFIDSLHYLSE
+48 PSIDSLHYLSE

-67 ELSKVG
+67 ELSKEKVP
-73 EASQKVK
+73 EKVK
-80 EILAKAQQA
+80 EILEKAQQA
-89 DKQAQA
+89 DKQAQE
-95 LAEMKIPE
+95 LAKMKIPE

-128 PSEKDKVNSMGELP
+128 PTEKDKVNSMGELP
-142 KEVDLAFVFH
+142 KEVDLAFIFH

-200 ASKYPNTPEG
+200 TSKYPNTPEG

-230 LDVDIERDSIPKV
+230 LDVDVEHDSIPKV
-243 NGEVSDENLKRSIH
+243 NGKASDENLKRSID

-294 APYIDLLLVQVYGAR
+294 APYIDLLLVQVYGS
-309 GEQGEFQNDTKLVT
+309 QGEKGVFQNDTKLVT
-323 ETPEERWQ
+323 DTPEERWQ

-343 VGFSFYEEKAGSGN
+343 IGFSFYEERAGSGN
-357 LWYDINTRKD
+357 LWYDINSRKD
-367 EDTANG
+367 EDKANG

-395 VKGGIFSYAV
+395 VKGGIFSYAI

-418 QQDKR
+418 QQDKH
-423 SQMQVDEITDNIFHS
+423 SQTQVDEITDNIFHS
-438 DYSVSKALKQ
+438 DYSVSKALKT

-472 VIAQVGTR
+472 VMAQVGTR

-504 NKFKKLSQLDLIGLS
+504 NKFKKLAQLDLIGLS

-527 VLPANMKSGKDTLET
+527 VLPANMKPGKDTLET
-542 VLETYKKNS
+542 VLETYKKDN

-561 SLTIS
+561 SLKVS

-610 TENRQIFDVMR
+610 TENRQIFDTML
-621 STVSNHVRSNEQT
+621 STVSNHVGSNEQT
-634 VRFDKQKPTGHYPTT
+634 VKFDKQKPTGHYPDT
-649 YGTTSLRLP
+649 YGKTSLRLP
-658 KAEGNIDLQS
+658 VANEKVDLQS
-668 RLLFGTVTNQGTLI
+668 QLLFGTVTNQGTLI

-691 QNQKIA
+691 QNHKIA
-697 GRNFVDPDYHYNNF
+697 GRSFVDSNYHYNNF
-711 KVSYDN
+711 KVSYEN
-717 YTLTVTDSTLG
+717 YTVKVTDSTLG
-728 TTTDKRLATDKEETY
+728 TTTDKTLATDKEETY
-743 NVDFFSPAD
+743 KVDFFSPAD

-771 VNLAEGATVIGGS
+771 VNLAEGATVIKS
-784 ADSVNARKVFDGK
+784 ENDENAKKVFNG
-797 IQSNLLTFDNQASI
+797 IMEYNPISTQNRASI

-832 DKDDYIKEAKL
+832 DKKDYIKEAKL

-854 DVKTSLEKSGDW
+854 DVKTSLEKSDDW
-866 VTVSTYSGEEKVY
+866 QTVSTYSGQEQVF
-879 SHSLDNISAKYWRV
+879 SHALDNISAKYWRI
-893 TVDTKGGQYSSP
+893 TVDTKGGNYSWP

-914 YPLPNADAIMK
+914 YPLPNADTIMK
-925 TVTAAKELSQQKD
+925 TVTTAKGLSQQKD
-938 KFPQQVLGELIT
+938 KFSQKMLDEL
-950 KEAAVEASLTSKMFD
+950 K
-965 IAVINTNVEALKNV
+965 
-979 VDECLAYDKNKE
+979 
-991 TAFKATEDYRAAVNR
+991 
-1006 IKAERVTAEEM
+1006 IKEM
-1017 AQFKD
+1017 A
-1022 LTEKAAWLNSKI
+1022 LETSLNSKI
-1034 EAKLA
+1034 FDVTAINA
-1039 DRGYDTDLMGLV
+1039 NAGV
-1051 DKLTPITEALKLF
+1051 LKDCIEKRQLL
-1064 AK
+1064 KK

>member
-1 MDKRLLVKRTLG
+1 MDKHLLVKRTLG
-13 CVCAATM
+13 CVCAATL
-20 MGATLVT
+20 MGAALAT

-35 IAEEKTVQVQKEL
+35 KAEEKTVQVQKEL
-48 PFIDSLHYLSE
+48 PSIDSLHYLSE

-67 ELSKVG
+67 ELSKAG
-73 EASQKVK
+73 QESQKVK

-89 DKQAQA
+89 DKQAQE
-95 LAEMKIPE
+95 LAKMKIPE

-128 PSEKDKVNSMGELP
+128 PTEKDKVNSMGELP
-142 KEVDLAFVFH
+142 KEVDLAFIFH

-200 ASKYPNTPEG
+200 TSKYPNTPEG

-230 LDVDIERDSIPKV
+230 LDVDVEHDSIPKV
-243 NGEVSDENLKRSIH
+243 NGKASDENLKRSIQ

-270 ADKSR
+270 VDKSR

-309 GEQGEFQNDTKLVT
+309 GEQGEFQNDTRLVT

-343 VGFSFYEEKAGSGN
+343 IGFSFYEERAGSGN
-357 LWYDINTRKD
+357 LWYDINVED
-367 EDTANG
+367 ESNPNVG
-373 INTDIT
+373 KEIK

-387 RWQPKTGG
+387 KWQPKTGG

-405 DRDGVAHQPEKVA
+405 DRDGVAHPK
-418 QQDKR
+418 KNGYKNPKL
-423 SQMQVDEITDNIFHS
+423 DNIVTS
-438 DYSVSKALKQ
+438 DYSVSKALKT

-463 FPDKALREA
+463 FSDKALREA
-472 VIAQVGTR
+472 VMAQVGTR

-504 NKFKKLSQLDLIGLS
+504 NKFKKLAQLDLIGLS

-527 VLPANMKSGKDTLET
+527 VLPANMKPGKDTLET
-542 VLETYKKNS
+542 VLETYKKDN

-561 SLTIS
+561 SLKVS

-610 TENRQIFDVMR
+610 TENRQIFDTML
-621 STVSNHVRSNEQT
+621 STINNHVGSNEQT
-634 VRFDKQKPTGHYPTT
+634 VKFDKQKPTGHYPDT
-649 YGTTSLRLP
+649 YGKTSLRLP
-658 KAEGNIDLQS
+658 VANEKVDLQS
-668 RLLFGTVTNQGTLI
+668 QLLFGTVTNQGTLI

-691 QNQKIA
+691 QNHKIA
-697 GRNFVDPDYHYNNF
+697 GRSFVDSNYHYNNF
-711 KVSYDN
+711 KVSYEN
-717 YTLTVTDSTLG
+717 YTVKVTDSTLG
-728 TTTDKRLATDKEETY
+728 TTTDKTLATDKEETY
-743 NVDFFSPAD
+743 KVDFFSPAD

-771 VNLAEGATVIGGS
+771 VNLAAGATVIKS
-784 ADSVNARKVFDGK
+784 ENDENAKKVFNG
-797 IQSNLLTFDNQASI
+797 IMEYNPISTQNRASI

-832 DKDDYIKEAKL
+832 DKKDYIKEAKL

-854 DVKTSLEKSGDW
+854 DVKTSLEKSDDW
-866 VTVSTYSGEEKVY
+866 QTVSTYSGQEQVF
-879 SHSLDNISAKYWRV
+879 SHALDNISAKYWRI
-893 TVDTKGGQYSSP
+893 TVDTKGGNYSWP

-914 YPLPNADAIMK
+914 YPLPNADTIMK
-925 TVTAAKELSQQKD
+925 TVTTAKGLSQQKD
-938 KFPQQVLGELIT
+938 KFSQKMLDEL
-950 KEAAVEASLTSKMFD
+950 K
-965 IAVINTNVEALKNV
+965 
-979 VDECLAYDKNKE
+979 
-991 TAFKATEDYRAAVNR
+991 
-1006 IKAERVTAEEM
+1006 IKEM
-1017 AQFKD
+1017 A
-1022 LTEKAAWLNSKI
+1022 LETSLNSKI
-1034 EAKLA
+1034 FDVTAINA
-1039 DRGYDTDLMGLV
+1039 NAGV
-1051 DKLTPITEALKLF
+1051 LKDCIEKRQLL
-1064 AK
+1064 KNKQSNSLR

>member
-1 MDKRLLVKRTLG
+1 MDKHLLVKRTLG
-13 CVCAATM
+13 CVCAATL
-20 MGATLVT
+20 MGAALAT

-35 IAEEKTVQVQKEL
+35 KAEEKTVQVQKEL
-48 PFIDSLHYLSE
+48 SSIDSLHYLSE

-67 ELSKVG
+67 ELSKEKVP
-73 EASQKVK
+73 EKVK

-89 DKQAQA
+89 DKQAQE
-95 LAEMKIPE
+95 LTKMKIPE

-128 PSEKDKVNSMGELP
+128 PTEKDKVNSMGELP
-142 KEVDLAFVFH
+142 KEVDLAFIFH

-230 LDVDIERDSIPKV
+230 LDVDVEHDSIPKV
-243 NGEVSDENLKRSIH
+243 NGEASDENLKRSID

-343 VGFSFYEEKAGSGN
+343 IGFSFYEERAGSGN
-357 LWYDINTRKD
+357 LWYDINSRKD

-395 VKGGIFSYAV
+395 IKGGIFSYAI
-405 DRDGVAHQPEKVA
+405 DRDGVAHQPKQIAEK
-418 QQDKR
+418 DK
-423 SQMQVDEITDNIFHS
+423 QNVKNNQPQIPEITDNIFHS
-438 DYSVSKALKQ
+438 DYSVSKALKT

-472 VIAQVGTR
+472 VMAQVGTR

-504 NKFKKLSQLDLIGLS
+504 NKFKKLAQLDLIGLS

-527 VLPANMKSGKDTLET
+527 VLPANMKPGKDTLET
-542 VLETYKKNS
+542 VLETYKKDN

-561 SLTIS
+561 SLKVS

-610 TENRQIFDVMR
+610 TENRQIFDTML
-621 STVSNHVRSNEQT
+621 STVSNHAGSNEQT
-634 VRFDKQKPTGHYPTT
+634 VKFDKQKPTGHYPDT
-649 YGTTSLRLP
+649 YGKTSLRLP
-658 KAEGNIDLQS
+658 VAEGNIDLQS
-668 RLLFGTVTNQGTLI
+668 QLLFGTVTNQGTLI

-691 QNQKIA
+691 QNHKIA
-697 GRNFVDPDYHYNNF
+697 GRSFVDSNYHYNNF
-711 KVSYDN
+711 KVSYEN
-717 YTLTVTDSTLG
+717 YTVKVTDSTLG
-728 TTTDKRLATDKEETY
+728 TTTDKTLATDKEETY
-743 NVDFFSPAD
+743 KVDFFSPAD

-771 VNLAEGATVIGGS
+771 VNLAAGATVIGGS
-784 ADSVNARKVFDGK
+784 ADKEMSRNVFDGSLGGDR
-797 IQSNLLTFDNQASI
+797 SNLLGMSGPKSTI
-811 IFEIKDPSL
+811 IFNLKESGIVKHWRFFNDRARSPQNPAEDIQEIKLQVFDSE
-820 AKYWRLFNDSSK
+820 KYDIETLLKTPNQF
-832 DKDDYIKEAKL
+832 DKDDYWIT
-843 EVFTGQLNAEA
+843 V
-854 DVKTSLEKSGDW
+854 DSYKSKSE
-866 VTVSTYSGEEKVY
+866 TVNNYDQVLKM
-879 SHSLDNISAKYWRV
+879 NSAKYWRV
-893 TVDTKGGQYSSP
+893 TVDTKGGNYSWP

-914 YPLPNADAIMK
+914 YPLPNADTIMK
-925 TVTAAKELSQQKD
+925 TVTTAKGLSQQKD
-938 KFPQQVLGELIT
+938 KFSQKMLDEL
-950 KEAAVEASLTSKMFD
+950 K
-965 IAVINTNVEALKNV
+965 
-979 VDECLAYDKNKE
+979 
-991 TAFKATEDYRAAVNR
+991 
-1006 IKAERVTAEEM
+1006 IKEM
-1017 AQFKD
+1017 A
-1022 LTEKAAWLNSKI
+1022 LETSLNSKI
-1034 EAKLA
+1034 FDVTAINA
-1039 DRGYDTDLMGLV
+1039 NAGV
-1051 DKLTPITEALKLF
+1051 LKDCIEKRQLL
-1064 AK
+1064 KK

>member
-1 MDKRLLVKRTLG
+1 MDKHLLVKRTLG
-13 CVCAATM
+13 CVCAATL
-20 MGATLVT
+20 MGAALAT

-35 IAEEKTVQVQKEL
+35 KAEEKTVQVQKEL
-48 PFIDSLHYLSE
+48 SSIDSLHYLSE

-67 ELSKVG
+67 ELSKAG
-73 EASQKVK
+73 QESQKVK

-89 DKQAQA
+89 DKQAQE
-95 LAEMKIPE
+95 LAKMKIPE

-128 PSEKDKVNSMGELP
+128 PTEKDKVNSMGELP
-142 KEVDLAFVFH
+142 KEVDLAFIFH

-200 ASKYPNTPEG
+200 TSKYPNTPEG

-230 LDVDIERDSIPKV
+230 LDVDVEHDSIPKV
-243 NGEVSDENLKRSIH
+243 DKKEDTAGVERSIQ

-294 APYIDLLLVQVYGAR
+294 APYINLLLVQVYGS
-309 GEQGEFQNDTKLVT
+309 QGEKGVFQNDTKLVT
-323 ETPEERWQ
+323 DTPEERWQ

-343 VGFSFYEEKAGSGN
+343 IGFSFYEERAGSGN
-357 LWYDINTRKD
+357 LWYDINSRKD
-367 EDTANG
+367 EDKANG

-395 VKGGIFSYAV
+395 VKGGIFSYAI

-423 SQMQVDEITDNIFHS
+423 RQTQVDEITDNIFHS
-438 DYSVSKALKQ
+438 DYSVSKALKT

-472 VIAQVGTR
+472 VMAQVGTR

-504 NKFKKLSQLDLIGLS
+504 NKFKKLAQLDLIGLS
-519 RITKLDRS
+519 RITKLDQS
-527 VLPANMKSGKDTLET
+527 VLPANMKPGKDTLET
-542 VLETYKKNS
+542 VLETYKKDN

-561 SLTIS
+561 SLKVS

-610 TENRQIFDVMR
+610 TENRQIFDTML
-621 STVSNHVRSNEQT
+621 STVSNHVGSNEQT
-634 VRFDKQKPTGHYPTT
+634 VKFDKQKPTGHYPDT
-649 YGTTSLRLP
+649 YGKTSLRLP
-658 KAEGNIDLQS
+658 VAEGNIDLQS
-668 RLLFGTVTNQGTLI
+668 QLLFGTVTNQGTLI

-691 QNQKIA
+691 QNHKIA
-697 GRNFVDPDYHYNNF
+697 GRSFVDSNYHYNNF
-711 KVSYDN
+711 KVSYEN
-717 YTLTVTDSTLG
+717 YTVKVTDSTLG
-728 TTTDKRLATDKEETY
+728 TTTDKTLATDKEETY
-743 NVDFFSPAD
+743 KVDFFSPAD

-771 VNLAEGATVIGGS
+771 VNLAAGATVIKS
-784 ADSVNARKVFDGK
+784 ENDENAKKVFNG
-797 IQSNLLTFDNQASI
+797 IMEYNPISTQNRASI
-811 IFEIKDPSL
+811 IFEMKDPSL

-832 DKDDYIKEAKL
+832 DKKDYIKEAKL

-854 DVKTSLEKSGDW
+854 DVKTSLEKSDDW
-866 VTVSTYSGEEKVY
+866 QTVSTYSGQEQVF
-879 SHSLDNISAKYWRV
+879 SHALDNISAKYWRI
-893 TVDTKGGQYSSP
+893 TVDTKGGNYSWP

-914 YPLPNADAIMK
+914 YPLPNADTIMK
-925 TVTAAKELSQQKD
+925 TVTTAKGLSQQKD
-938 KFPQQVLGELIT
+938 KFSQKMLDEL
-950 KEAAVEASLTSKMFD
+950 K
-965 IAVINTNVEALKNV
+965 
-979 VDECLAYDKNKE
+979 
-991 TAFKATEDYRAAVNR
+991 
-1006 IKAERVTAEEM
+1006 IKEM
-1017 AQFKD
+1017 A
-1022 LTEKAAWLNSKI
+1022 LETSLNSKI
-1034 EAKLA
+1034 FDVTAINA
-1039 DRGYDTDLMGLV
+1039 NAGV
-1051 DKLTPITEALKLF
+1051 LKDCIEKRQLL
-1064 AK
+1064 KK

>member
-1 MDKRLLVKRTLG
+1 MDKHLLVKRTLG
-13 CVCAATM
+13 CVCAATL
-20 MGATLVT
+20 MGAALAT

-35 IAEEKTVQVQKEL
+35 KAEEKTVQVQKEL
-48 PFIDSLHYLSE
+48 SSIDSLHYLSE

-67 ELSKVG
+67 ELSKAG
-73 EASQKVK
+73 QESQKVK

-89 DKQAQA
+89 DKQAQE
-95 LAEMKIPE
+95 LAKMKIPE

-128 PSEKDKVNSMGELP
+128 PTEKDKVNSMGELP
-142 KEVDLAFVFH
+142 KEVDLAFIFH

-200 ASKYPNTPEG
+200 TSKYPNTPEG

-230 LDVDIERDSIPKV
+230 LDVDVEHDSIPKV
-243 NGEVSDENLKRSIH
+243 DKKEDTAGVERSIQ

-309 GEQGEFQNDTKLVT
+309 GEQGEFQNDTRLVT

-343 VGFSFYEEKAGSGN
+343 IGFSFYEERAGSGN
-357 LWYDINTRKD
+357 LWYDINSRKD
-367 EDTANG
+367 DDKANG

-395 VKGGIFSYAV
+395 VKGGIFSYAI

-423 SQMQVDEITDNIFHS
+423 SQTQVDEITDNIFHS
-438 DYSVSKALKQ
+438 DYSVSKALKT

-472 VIAQVGTR
+472 VMAQVGTR

-504 NKFKKLSQLDLIGLS
+504 NKFKKLAQLDLIGLS
-519 RITKLDRS
+519 RITKLDQS
-527 VLPANMKSGKDTLET
+527 VLPANMKPGKDTLET
-542 VLETYKKNS
+542 VLETYKKDN

-561 SLTIS
+561 SLKVS

-610 TENRQIFDVMR
+610 TENRQIFDTML
-621 STVSNHVRSNEQT
+621 STVSNHVGSNKQT
-634 VRFDKQKPTGHYPTT
+634 VKFDKQKPTGHYPDT
-649 YGTTSLRLP
+649 YGKTSLRLP
-658 KAEGNIDLQS
+658 VANEKVDLQS
-668 RLLFGTVTNQGTLI
+668 QLLFGTVTNQGTLI

-691 QNQKIA
+691 QNQQIA
-697 GRNFVDPDYHYNNF
+697 GRSFVDSNYHYNNF
-711 KVSYDN
+711 KVPYED
-717 YTLTVTDSTLG
+717 YTVKVTDSTLG
-728 TTTDKRLATDKEETY
+728 TTTDKTLATDKEETY
-743 NVDFFSPAD
+743 KVDFFSPAD

-784 ADSVNARKVFDGK
+784 ADPVNARKVFDSE

-811 IFEIKDPSL
+811 IFEMKDPSL

-832 DKDDYIKEAKL
+832 GKDDYIKEAKL

-854 DVKTSLEKSGDW
+854 DVKTSLEKSDDW
-866 VTVSTYSGEEKVY
+866 QTVSTYSGQEQVF
-879 SHSLDNISAKYWRV
+879 SHALDNISAKYWRI
-893 TVDTKGGQYSSP
+893 TVDNKKNQYGCV

-914 YPLPNADAIMK
+914 YPLPNADTIMK

-938 KFPQQVLGELIT
+938 KFSQKMLDEL
-950 KEAAVEASLTSKMFD
+950 K
-965 IAVINTNVEALKNV
+965 
-979 VDECLAYDKNKE
+979 
-991 TAFKATEDYRAAVNR
+991 
-1006 IKAERVTAEEM
+1006 IKEM
-1017 AQFKD
+1017 A
-1022 LTEKAAWLNSKI
+1022 LETSLNSKI
-1034 EAKLA
+1034 FDVTAINA
-1039 DRGYDTDLMGLV
+1039 NAGV
-1051 DKLTPITEALKLF
+1051 LKDCIEKRQLL
-1064 AK
+1064 KK

>member
-1 MDKRLLVKRTLG
+1 MDKHLLVKRTLG
-13 CVCAATM
+13 CVCAATL
-20 MGATLVT
+20 MGAALAT

-35 IAEEKTVQVQKEL
+35 KAEEKTVQVQKEL
-48 PFIDSLHYLSE
+48 SSIDSLHYLSE

-67 ELSKVG
+67 ELSKEKVP
-73 EASQKVK
+73 EKVK

-89 DKQAQA
+89 DKQAQE
-95 LAEMKIPE
+95 LTKMKIPE

-128 PSEKDKVNSMGELP
+128 PTEKDKVNSMGELP
-142 KEVDLAFVFH
+142 KEVDLAFIFH

-230 LDVDIERDSIPKV
+230 LDVDVEHDSIPKV
-243 NGEVSDENLKRSIH
+243 NGEASDENLKRSID

-294 APYIDLLLVQVYGAR
+294 APYINLLLVQVYGS
-309 GEQGEFQNDTKLVT
+309 QGEKGGWEPVSNRPEKTM
-323 ETPEERWQ
+323 EERWQ

-343 VGFSFYEEKAGSGN
+343 IGFSFYEERAGSGN
-357 LWYDINTRKD
+357 LWYDINVED
-367 EDTANG
+367 ESNPNIG
-373 INTDIT
+373 KEIK

-387 RWQPKTGG
+387 KWQPKTGG

-405 DRDGVAHQPEKVA
+405 DRDGVAHPK
-418 QQDKR
+418 KNGYKNPKL
-423 SQMQVDEITDNIFHS
+423 DNIVTS
-438 DYSVSKALKQ
+438 DYSVSKALKT

-472 VIAQVGTR
+472 VMAQVGTR

-504 NKFKKLSQLDLIGLS
+504 NKFKKLAQLDLIGLS
-519 RITKLDRS
+519 RITKLDQS
-527 VLPANMKSGKDTLET
+527 VLPANMKPGKDTLET
-542 VLETYKKNS
+542 VLETYKKDN

-561 SLTIS
+561 SLKVS

-610 TENRQIFDVMR
+610 TENRQIFDTML
-621 STVSNHVRSNEQT
+621 STVSNHVGSNKQT
-634 VRFDKQKPTGHYPTT
+634 VKFDKQKPTGHYPDT
-649 YGTTSLRLP
+649 YGKTSLRLP
-658 KAEGNIDLQS
+658 VANEKVDLQS
-668 RLLFGTVTNQGTLI
+668 QLLFGTVTNQGTLI

-691 QNQKIA
+691 QNHKIA
-697 GRNFVDPDYHYNNF
+697 GRSFVDSNYHYNNF
-711 KVSYDN
+711 KVSYEN
-717 YTLTVTDSTLG
+717 YTVKVTDSTLG
-728 TTTDKRLATDKEETY
+728 TTTDKTLATDKEETY
-743 NVDFFSPAD
+743 KVDFFSPAD

-771 VNLAEGATVIGGS
+771 VNLAAGATVIKS
-784 ADSVNARKVFDGK
+784 ENDENAKKVFNG
-797 IQSNLLTFDNQASI
+797 IMEYNPISTQNRASI
-811 IFEIKDPSL
+811 IFEMKDPSL
-820 AKYWRLFNDSSK
+820 AKYWRLFNNSSK
-832 DKDDYIKEAKL
+832 GEDDYIKEAKL

-854 DVKTSLEKSGDW
+854 DVKTSLEKSDDW
-866 VTVSTYSGEEKVY
+866 QTVSTYSGQEQVF
-879 SHSLDNISAKYWRV
+879 SHALDNISAKYWRI
-893 TVDTKGGQYSSP
+893 TVDNKKNQYGYV

-914 YPLPNADAIMK
+914 YPLPNADTIMK
-925 TVTAAKELSQQKD
+925 TVTTAKGLSQQKD
-938 KFPQQVLGELIT
+938 KFSQKMLDEL
-950 KEAAVEASLTSKMFD
+950 K
-965 IAVINTNVEALKNV
+965 
-979 VDECLAYDKNKE
+979 
-991 TAFKATEDYRAAVNR
+991 
-1006 IKAERVTAEEM
+1006 IKEM
-1017 AQFKD
+1017 A
-1022 LTEKAAWLNSKI
+1022 LETSLNSKI
-1034 EAKLA
+1034 FDVTAINA
-1039 DRGYDTDLMGLV
+1039 NAGV
-1051 DKLTPITEALKLF
+1051 LKDCIEKRQLL
-1064 AK
+1064 KK

>member
-1 MDKRLLVKRTLG
+1 MDKHLLVKRTLG
-13 CVCAATM
+13 CVCAATL
-20 MGATLVT
+20 MGAALAT

-35 IAEEKTVQVQKEL
+35 KAEEKTVQVQKEL
-48 PFIDSLHYLSE
+48 SSINSLHYLSE

-67 ELSKVG
+67 ELSKAG
-73 EASQKVK
+73 QESQKVK

-89 DKQAQA
+89 DKQAQE
-95 LAEMKIPE
+95 LAKMKIPE

-128 PSEKDKVNSMGELP
+128 PTEKDKVNSMGELP
-142 KEVDLAFVFH
+142 KEVDLAFIFH

-230 LDVDIERDSIPKV
+230 LDVDVEHDSIPKV
-243 NGEVSDENLKRSIH
+243 NGKASDENLKRSIQ

-343 VGFSFYEEKAGSGN
+343 IGFSFYEERAGSGN
-357 LWYDINTRKD
+357 LWYDINSRKD
-367 EDTANG
+367 DDKANG

-395 VKGGIFSYAV
+395 VKGGIFSYAI
-405 DRDGVAHQPEKVA
+405 DRDGVAHQPKQIAEK
-418 QQDKR
+418 DK
-423 SQMQVDEITDNIFHS
+423 QNVKNNQPQIPEITDNIFHS
-438 DYSVSKALKQ
+438 DYSVSKALKT

-472 VIAQVGTR
+472 VMAQVGTR

-504 NKFKKLSQLDLIGLS
+504 NKFKKLAQLDLIGLS
-519 RITKLDRS
+519 RITKLDQS
-527 VLPANMKSGKDTLET
+527 VLPANMKPGKDTLET
-542 VLETYKKNS
+542 VLETYKKDN

-561 SLTIS
+561 SLKVS

-610 TENRQIFDVMR
+610 TENRQIFDTML
-621 STVSNHVRSNEQT
+621 STVSNHVGSNEQT
-634 VRFDKQKPTGHYPTT
+634 VKFDKQKPTGHYPDT
-649 YGTTSLRLP
+649 YGKTSLRLP
-658 KAEGNIDLQS
+658 VAEGNIDLQS
-668 RLLFGTVTNQGTLI
+668 QLLFGTVTNQGTLI

-691 QNQKIA
+691 QNHKIA
-697 GRNFVDPDYHYNNF
+697 GRSFVDSNYHYNNF
-711 KVSYDN
+711 KVSYEN
-717 YTLTVTDSTLG
+717 YTVKVTDSTLG
-728 TTTDKRLATDKEETY
+728 TTTDKTLATDKEETY
-743 NVDFFSPAD
+743 KVDFFSPAD
-752 KTKAVHTAKVIV
+752 KTKAVHTAKVII

-784 ADSVNARKVFDGK
+784 ADSQAALKAFDGV
-797 IQSNLLTFDNQASI
+797 IEYNPISTQNRASI
-811 IFEIKDPSL
+811 IFEMKDPSL

-832 DKDDYIKEAKL
+832 GEDDYIKEAKL

-854 DVKTSLEKSGDW
+854 DVKTSLEKSDDW
-866 VTVSTYSGEEKVY
+866 QTVSTYSGQEQVF
-879 SHSLDNISAKYWRV
+879 SHALDNISAKYWRI
-893 TVDTKGGQYSSP
+893 TVDTKGGNYSWP

-914 YPLPNADAIMK
+914 YPLPNADTIMK
-925 TVTAAKELSQQKD
+925 TVTTAKGLSQQKD
-938 KFPQQVLGELIT
+938 KFSQKMLDEL
-950 KEAAVEASLTSKMFD
+950 K
-965 IAVINTNVEALKNV
+965 
-979 VDECLAYDKNKE
+979 
-991 TAFKATEDYRAAVNR
+991 
-1006 IKAERVTAEEM
+1006 IKEM
-1017 AQFKD
+1017 A
-1022 LTEKAAWLNSKI
+1022 LETSLNSKI
-1034 EAKLA
+1034 FDVTAINA
-1039 DRGYDTDLMGLV
+1039 NAGV
-1051 DKLTPITEALKLF
+1051 LKDCIEKRQLL
-1064 AK
+1064 KK

>member
-1 MDKRLLVKRTLG
+1 MDKHLLVKRTLG
-13 CVCAATM
+13 CVCAATL
-20 MGATLVT
+20 MGAALAT

-35 IAEEKTVQVQKEL
+35 KAEEKTVQVQKEL
-48 PFIDSLHYLSE
+48 PSIDSLHYLSE

-67 ELSKVG
+67 ELSKEKVP
-73 EASQKVK
+73 EKVK
-80 EILAKAQQA
+80 EILEKAQQA
-89 DKQAQA
+89 DKQAQE
-95 LAEMKIPE
+95 LAKMKIPE

-128 PSEKDKVNSMGELP
+128 PTEKDKVNSMGELP
-142 KEVDLAFVFH
+142 KEVDLAFIFH

-200 ASKYPNTPEG
+200 TSKYPNTPEG

-230 LDVDIERDSIPKV
+230 LDVDVEHDSIPKV
-243 NGEVSDENLKRSIH
+243 DKKEDTAGVERSIQ

-294 APYIDLLLVQVYGAR
+294 APYINLLLVQVYGS
-309 GEQGEFQNDTKLVT
+309 QGEKGVFQNDTKLVT
-323 ETPEERWQ
+323 DTPEERWQ

-343 VGFSFYEEKAGSGN
+343 IGFSFYEERAGSGN
-357 LWYDINTRKD
+357 LWYDINSRKD
-367 EDTANG
+367 EDKANG

-395 VKGGIFSYAV
+395 VKGGIFSYAI

-423 SQMQVDEITDNIFHS
+423 RQTQVDEITDNIFHS
-438 DYSVSKALKQ
+438 DYSVSKALKT

-472 VIAQVGTR
+472 VMAQVGTR

-504 NKFKKLSQLDLIGLS
+504 NKFKKLAQLDLIGLS
-519 RITKLDRS
+519 RITKLDQS
-527 VLPANMKSGKDTLET
+527 VLPANMKPGKDTLET
-542 VLETYKKNS
+542 VLETYKKDN

-561 SLTIS
+561 SLKVS

-610 TENRQIFDVMR
+610 TENRQIFDTML
-621 STVSNHVRSNEQT
+621 STVSNHVGSNEQT
-634 VRFDKQKPTGHYPTT
+634 VKFDKQKPTGHYPDT
-649 YGTTSLRLP
+649 YGKTSLRLP
-658 KAEGNIDLQS
+658 VAEGNIDLQS
-668 RLLFGTVTNQGTLI
+668 QLLFGTVTNQGTLI

-691 QNQKIA
+691 QNHKIA
-697 GRNFVDPDYHYNNF
+697 GRSFVDSNYHYNNF
-711 KVSYDN
+711 KVSYEN
-717 YTLTVTDSTLG
+717 YTVKVTDSTLG
-728 TTTDKRLATDKEETY
+728 TTTDKTLATDKEETY
-743 NVDFFSPAD
+743 KVDFFSPAD

-771 VNLAEGATVIGGS
+771 VNLAAGATVIKS
-784 ADSVNARKVFDGK
+784 ENDENAKKVFNG
-797 IQSNLLTFDNQASI
+797 IMEYNPISTQNRASI
-811 IFEIKDPSL
+811 IFEMKDPSL

-832 DKDDYIKEAKL
+832 DKKDYIKEAKL

-854 DVKTSLEKSGDW
+854 DVKTSLEKSDDW
-866 VTVSTYSGEEKVY
+866 QTVSTYSGQEQVF
-879 SHSLDNISAKYWRV
+879 SHALDNISAKYWRI
-893 TVDTKGGQYSSP
+893 TVDTKGGNYSWP

-914 YPLPNADAIMK
+914 YPLPNADTIMK
-925 TVTAAKELSQQKD
+925 TVTTAKGLSQQKD
-938 KFPQQVLGELIT
+938 KFSQKMLDEL
-950 KEAAVEASLTSKMFD
+950 K
-965 IAVINTNVEALKNV
+965 
-979 VDECLAYDKNKE
+979 
-991 TAFKATEDYRAAVNR
+991 
-1006 IKAERVTAEEM
+1006 IKEM
-1017 AQFKD
+1017 A
-1022 LTEKAAWLNSKI
+1022 LETSLNSKI
-1034 EAKLA
+1034 FDVTAINA
-1039 DRGYDTDLMGLV
+1039 NAGV
-1051 DKLTPITEALKLF
+1051 LKDCIEKRQLL
-1064 AK
+1064 KK

>member
-1 MDKRLLVKRTLG
+1 MDKHLLVKRTLG
-13 CVCAATM
+13 CVCAATL
-20 MGATLVT
+20 MGAALAT

-35 IAEEKTVQVQKEL
+35 KAEEKTVQVQKEL
-48 PFIDSLHYLSE
+48 PSIDSLHYLSE

-67 ELSKVG
+67 ELSKEKVP
-73 EASQKVK
+73 EKVK
-80 EILAKAQQA
+80 EILEKAQQA
-89 DKQAQA
+89 DKQAQE
-95 LAEMKIPE
+95 LAKMKIPE

-128 PSEKDKVNSMGELP
+128 PTEKDKVNSMGELP
-142 KEVDLAFVFH
+142 KEVDLAFIFH

-200 ASKYPNTPEG
+200 TSKYPNTPEG

-230 LDVDIERDSIPKV
+230 LDVDVEHDSIPKV
-243 NGEVSDENLKRSIH
+243 DKKEDTAGVERSIQ

-294 APYIDLLLVQVYGAR
+294 APYINLLLVQVYGS
-309 GEQGEFQNDTKLVT
+309 QGEKGVFQNDTKLVT
-323 ETPEERWQ
+323 DTPEERWQ

-343 VGFSFYEEKAGSGN
+343 IGFSFYEERAGSGN
-357 LWYDINTRKD
+357 LWYDINSRKD
-367 EDTANG
+367 EDKANG

-395 VKGGIFSYAV
+395 VKGGIFSYAI

-423 SQMQVDEITDNIFHS
+423 RQTQVDEITDNIFHS
-438 DYSVSKALKQ
+438 DYSVSKALKT

-472 VIAQVGTR
+472 VMAQVGTR

-504 NKFKKLSQLDLIGLS
+504 NKFKKLAHLDLIGLS
-519 RITKLDRS
+519 RITKLDQS
-527 VLPANMKSGKDTLET
+527 VLPANMKPGKDTLET
-542 VLETYKKNS
+542 VLETYKKDN

-561 SLTIS
+561 SLKVS

-610 TENRQIFDVMR
+610 TENRQIFDTML
-621 STVSNHVRSNEQT
+621 STVSNHVGSNEQT
-634 VRFDKQKPTGHYPTT
+634 VKFDKQKPTGHYPDT
-649 YGTTSLRLP
+649 YGKTSLRLP
-658 KAEGNIDLQS
+658 AAEGNIDLQS
-668 RLLFGTVTNQGTLI
+668 QLLFGTVTNQGTLI

-691 QNQKIA
+691 QNHKIA
-697 GRNFVDPDYHYNNF
+697 GRSFVDSNYHYNNF
-711 KVSYDN
+711 KVSYEN
-717 YTLTVTDSTLG
+717 YTVKVTDSTLG
-728 TTTDKRLATDKEETY
+728 TTTDKTLATDKEETY
-743 NVDFFSPAD
+743 KVDFFSPAD

-771 VNLAEGATVIGGS
+771 VNLAAGATVIKS
-784 ADSVNARKVFDGK
+784 ENDENAKKVFNG
-797 IQSNLLTFDNQASI
+797 IMEYNPISTQNRASI
-811 IFEIKDPSL
+811 IFEMKDPSL

-832 DKDDYIKEAKL
+832 DKKDYIKEAKL

-854 DVKTSLEKSGDW
+854 DVKTSLEKSDDW
-866 VTVSTYSGEEKVY
+866 QTVSTYSGQEQVF
-879 SHSLDNISAKYWRV
+879 SHALDNISAKYWRI
-893 TVDTKGGQYSSP
+893 TVDTKGGNYSWP

-914 YPLPNADAIMK
+914 YPLPNADTIMK
-925 TVTAAKELSQQKD
+925 TVTTAKGLSQQKD
-938 KFPQQVLGELIT
+938 KFSQKMLDEL
-950 KEAAVEASLTSKMFD
+950 K
-965 IAVINTNVEALKNV
+965 
-979 VDECLAYDKNKE
+979 
-991 TAFKATEDYRAAVNR
+991 
-1006 IKAERVTAEEM
+1006 IKEM
-1017 AQFKD
+1017 A
-1022 LTEKAAWLNSKI
+1022 LETSLNSKI
-1034 EAKLA
+1034 FDVTAINA
-1039 DRGYDTDLMGLV
+1039 NAGV
-1051 DKLTPITEALKLF
+1051 LKDCIEKRQLL
-1064 AK
+1064 KK

>member
-1 MDKRLLVKRTLG
+1 MDKHLLVKRTLG
-13 CVCAATM
+13 CVCAATL
-20 MGATLVT
+20 MGAALAT

-35 IAEEKTVQVQKEL
+35 KAEEKTVQVQKEL
-48 PFIDSLHYLSE
+48 SSIDSLHYLSE

-67 ELSKVG
+67 ELSKEKVP
-73 EASQKVK
+73 EKVK

-89 DKQAQA
+89 DKQAQE
-95 LAEMKIPE
+95 LTKMKIPE

-128 PSEKDKVNSMGELP
+128 PTEKDKVNSMGELP
-142 KEVDLAFVFH
+142 KEVDLAFIFH

-200 ASKYPNTPEG
+200 TSKYPNTPEG

-230 LDVDIERDSIPKV
+230 LDVDVEHDSIPKV
-243 NGEVSDENLKRSIH
+243 NGKASDENLKRSID

-270 ADKSR
+270 VDKSR

-294 APYIDLLLVQVYGAR
+294 APYINLLLVQIYGS
-309 GEQGEFQNDTKLVT
+309 QGEKGVFQNDTKLVT
-323 ETPEERWQ
+323 DTPEERWQ
-331 GYSKYIRPEQYM
+331 GYNKYIRPEQYM
-343 VGFSFYEEKAGSGN
+343 IGFSFYEERAGSGN
-357 LWYDINTRKD
+357 LWYDINSRKD
-367 EDTANG
+367 EDKANG

-395 VKGGIFSYAV
+395 VKGGIFSYAI

-423 SQMQVDEITDNIFHS
+423 SQTQVDEITDNIFHS
-438 DYSVSKALKQ
+438 DYSVSKALKT

-472 VIAQVGTR
+472 VMAQVGTR

-504 NKFKKLSQLDLIGLS
+504 NKFKKLAQLDLIGLS
-519 RITKLDRS
+519 RITKLDQS
-527 VLPANMKSGKDTLET
+527 VLPANMKPGKDTLET
-542 VLETYKKNS
+542 VLETYKKDN

-561 SLTIS
+561 SLKVS
-566 GLTGLKELDLSG
+566 GLTGLKALDLSG

-610 TENRQIFDVMR
+610 TENRQIFDTML
-621 STVSNHVRSNEQT
+621 STVSNHVGSNEQT
-634 VRFDKQKPTGHYPTT
+634 VKFDKQKPTGHYPDT
-649 YGTTSLRLP
+649 YGKTSLRLP
-658 KAEGNIDLQS
+658 VAEGNIDLQS
-668 RLLFGTVTNQGTLI
+668 QLLFGTVTNQGTLI

-691 QNQKIA
+691 QNHKIA
-697 GRNFVDPDYHYNNF
+697 GRSFVDSNYHYNNF
-711 KVSYDN
+711 KVSYEN
-717 YTLTVTDSTLG
+717 YTVKVTDSTLG
-728 TTTDKRLATDKEETY
+728 TTTDKTLATDKEETY
-743 NVDFFSPAD
+743 KVDFFSPAD

-771 VNLAEGATVIGGS
+771 VNLAAGATVIKS
-784 ADSVNARKVFDGK
+784 ENDENAKKVFNG
-797 IQSNLLTFDNQASI
+797 IMEYNPISTQNRASI
-811 IFEIKDPSL
+811 IFEMKDPSL

-832 DKDDYIKEAKL
+832 DKKDYIKEAKL

-854 DVKTSLEKSGDW
+854 DVKTSLEKSDDW
-866 VTVSTYSGEEKVY
+866 QTVSTYSGQEQVF
-879 SHSLDNISAKYWRV
+879 SHALDNISAKYWRI
-893 TVDTKGGQYSSP
+893 TVDTKGGNYSWP

-914 YPLPNADAIMK
+914 YPLPNADTIMK
-925 TVTAAKELSQQKD
+925 TVTTAKGLSQQKD
-938 KFPQQVLGELIT
+938 KFSQKMLDEL
-950 KEAAVEASLTSKMFD
+950 K
-965 IAVINTNVEALKNV
+965 
-979 VDECLAYDKNKE
+979 
-991 TAFKATEDYRAAVNR
+991 
-1006 IKAERVTAEEM
+1006 IKEM
-1017 AQFKD
+1017 A
-1022 LTEKAAWLNSKI
+1022 LETSLNSKI
-1034 EAKLA
+1034 FDVTAINA
-1039 DRGYDTDLMGLV
+1039 NAGV
-1051 DKLTPITEALKLF
+1051 LKDCIEKRQLL
-1064 AK
+1064 KK

>member
-1 MDKRLLVKRTLG
+1 MDKHLLVKRTLG
-13 CVCAATM
+13 CVCAATL
-20 MGATLVT
+20 MGAALAT

-35 IAEEKTVQVQKEL
+35 KAEEKTVQVQKEL
-48 PFIDSLHYLSE
+48 SSIDSLHYLSE

-67 ELSKVG
+67 ELSKEKVP
-73 EASQKVK
+73 EKVK

-89 DKQAQA
+89 DKQAQE
-95 LAEMKIPE
+95 LAKMKIPE

-128 PSEKDKVNSMGELP
+128 PTEKDKVNSMGELP
-142 KEVDLAFVFH
+142 KEVDLAFIFH

-200 ASKYPNTPEG
+200 TSKYPNTPEG

-230 LDVDIERDSIPKV
+230 LDVDVEHDSIPKV
-243 NGEVSDENLKRSIH
+243 NGKASDENLKRSID

-309 GEQGEFQNDTKLVT
+309 GEQGEFQNDTRLVT

-343 VGFSFYEEKAGSGN
+343 IGFSFYEERAGSGN
-357 LWYDINTRKD
+357 LWYDINSRKD
-367 EDTANG
+367 EDKANG

-395 VKGGIFSYAV
+395 VKGGIFSYAI

-423 SQMQVDEITDNIFHS
+423 SQTQVDEITDNIFHS
-438 DYSVSKALKQ
+438 DYSVSKALKT

-472 VIAQVGTR
+472 VMAQVGTR

-504 NKFKKLSQLDLIGLS
+504 NKFKKLAQLDLIGLS
-519 RITKLDRS
+519 RITKLDQS
-527 VLPANMKSGKDTLET
+527 VLPANMKPGKDTLET
-542 VLETYKKNS
+542 VLETYKKDN

-561 SLTIS
+561 SLKVS

-610 TENRQIFDVMR
+610 TQNRQIFDTML
-621 STVSNHVRSNEQT
+621 STVSNHVGSNEQT
-634 VRFDKQKPTGHYPTT
+634 VKFDKQKPTGHYPDT
-649 YGTTSLRLP
+649 YGKTSLRLP
-658 KAEGNIDLQS
+658 VANEKVDLQS
-668 RLLFGTVTNQGTLI
+668 QLLFGTVTNQGTLI

-691 QNQKIA
+691 QNHKIA
-697 GRNFVDPDYHYNNF
+697 GRSFVDSNYHYNNF
-711 KVSYDN
+711 KVSYEN
-717 YTLTVTDSTLG
+717 YTVKVTDSTLG
-728 TTTDKRLATDKEETY
+728 TTTDKTLATDKEETY
-743 NVDFFSPAD
+743 KVDFFSPAD

-771 VNLAEGATVIGGS
+771 VNLAEGATVIKS
-784 ADSVNARKVFDGK
+784 ENDENAKKVFNG
-797 IQSNLLTFDNQASI
+797 IMEYNPISTQNRASI
-811 IFEIKDPSL
+811 IFEMKDPSL

-832 DKDDYIKEAKL
+832 DKKDYIKEAKL
-843 EVFTGQLNAEA
+843 EVFTGQLNAKA
-854 DVKTSLEKSGDW
+854 DVKTSLEKSDDW
-866 VTVSTYSGEEKVY
+866 QTVSTYSGQEQVF
-879 SHSLDNISAKYWRV
+879 SHALDNISAKYWRI
-893 TVDTKGGQYSSP
+893 TVDTKGGNYSWP

-914 YPLPNADAIMK
+914 YPLPNADTIMK
-925 TVTAAKELSQQKD
+925 TVTTAKGLSQQKD
-938 KFPQQVLGELIT
+938 KFSQKMLDEL
-950 KEAAVEASLTSKMFD
+950 K
-965 IAVINTNVEALKNV
+965 
-979 VDECLAYDKNKE
+979 
-991 TAFKATEDYRAAVNR
+991 
-1006 IKAERVTAEEM
+1006 IKEM
-1017 AQFKD
+1017 A
-1022 LTEKAAWLNSKI
+1022 LETSLNSKI
-1034 EAKLA
+1034 FDVTAINA
-1039 DRGYDTDLMGLV
+1039 NAGV
-1051 DKLTPITEALKLF
+1051 LKDCIEKRQLL
-1064 AK
+1064 KK

>member
-1 MDKRLLVKRTLG
+1 MDKHLLVKRTLG
-13 CVCAATM
+13 CVCAATL
-20 MGATLVT
+20 MGAALAT

-35 IAEEKTVQVQKEL
+35 KAEEKTVQVQKEL
-48 PFIDSLHYLSE
+48 PSIDSLHYLSE

-67 ELSKVG
+67 ELSKEKVP
-73 EASQKVK
+73 EKVK
-80 EILAKAQQA
+80 EILEKAQQA
-89 DKQAQA
+89 DKQAQE
-95 LAEMKIPE
+95 LAKMKIPE

-128 PSEKDKVNSMGELP
+128 PTEKDKVNSMGELP
-142 KEVDLAFVFH
+142 KEVDLAFIFH

-200 ASKYPNTPEG
+200 TSKYPNTPEG

-230 LDVDIERDSIPKV
+230 LDVDVEHDSIPKV
-243 NGEVSDENLKRSIH
+243 DKKEDTAGVERSIQ

-294 APYIDLLLVQVYGAR
+294 APYINLLLVQVYGS
-309 GEQGEFQNDTKLVT
+309 QGEKGVFQNDTKLVT
-323 ETPEERWQ
+323 DTPEERWQ

-343 VGFSFYEEKAGSGN
+343 IGFSFYEERAGSGN
-357 LWYDINTRKD
+357 LWYDINSRKD
-367 EDTANG
+367 EDKANG

-395 VKGGIFSYAV
+395 VKGGIFSYAI

-423 SQMQVDEITDNIFHS
+423 RQTQVDEITDNIFHS
-438 DYSVSKALKQ
+438 DYSVSKALKT

-472 VIAQVGTR
+472 VMAQVGTR

-504 NKFKKLSQLDLIGLS
+504 NKFKKLAQLDLIGLS
-519 RITKLDRS
+519 RITKLDQS
-527 VLPANMKSGKDTLET
+527 VLPANMKPGKDTLET
-542 VLETYKKNS
+542 VLETYKKDN

-561 SLTIS
+561 SLKVS

-610 TENRQIFDVMR
+610 TENRQIFDTML
-621 STVSNHVRSNEQT
+621 STVSNHVGSNEQT
-634 VRFDKQKPTGHYPTT
+634 VKFDKQKPTGHYPDT
-649 YGTTSLRLP
+649 YGKTSLRLP
-658 KAEGNIDLQS
+658 VAEGNIDLQS
-668 RLLFGTVTNQGTLI
+668 QLLFGTVTNQGTLI

-691 QNQKIA
+691 QNHKIA
-697 GRNFVDPDYHYNNF
+697 GRSFVDSNYHYNNF
-711 KVSYDN
+711 KVSYEN
-717 YTLTVTDSTLG
+717 YTVKVTDSTLG
-728 TTTDKRLATDKEETY
+728 TTTDKTLATDKEETY
-743 NVDFFSPAD
+743 KVDFFSPAD

-771 VNLAEGATVIGGS
+771 VNLAAGATVIKS
-784 ADSVNARKVFDGK
+784 ENDENAKKVFNG
-797 IQSNLLTFDNQASI
+797 IMEYNPISTQNRASI
-811 IFEIKDPSL
+811 IFEMKDPSL

-832 DKDDYIKEAKL
+832 DKKDYIKEAKL

-854 DVKTSLEKSGDW
+854 DVKTSLEKSDDW
-866 VTVSTYSGEEKVY
+866 QTVSTYSGQEQVF
-879 SHSLDNISAKYWRV
+879 SHALDNISAKYWRI
-893 TVDTKGGQYSSP
+893 TVDTKGGNYSWP

-914 YPLPNADAIMK
+914 YPLPNADTIMK
-925 TVTAAKELSQQKD
+925 TVTTAKGLSQQKD
-938 KFPQQVLGELIT
+938 KFSQKMLDEL
-950 KEAAVEASLTSKMFD
+950 K
-965 IAVINTNVEALKNV
+965 
-979 VDECLAYDKNKE
+979 
-991 TAFKATEDYRAAVNR
+991 
-1006 IKAERVTAEEM
+1006 IKEM
-1017 AQFKD
+1017 A
-1022 LTEKAAWLNSKI
+1022 LETSLNSKI
-1034 EAKLA
+1034 FDVTAINANAGVLKDCIEKRQLLKKINKATLL
-1039 DRGYDTDLMGLV
+1039 DSNIQI
-1051 DKLTPITEALKLF
+1051 KLTKCDYDKGLLELINQKTKNLR
-1064 AK
+1064 